1 MKRARKGHLM
11 TASLI
16 RRLCLSLLLLFGG
29 WVSLPV
35 YAQKAITLDLI
46 NQPFSTFIKQVEQQT
61 DYKFFFEEQSVD
73 VNRLVN
79 VKVQNQDVRV
89 VLNKVLSGTNIT
101 YTIANKK
108 ILLKKQENSK
118 LQRGKALPK
127 EIVGSVVGEDGT
139 QLIGV
144 SIQVKGKAA
153 GTITN
158 GDGNY
163 RLVLP
168 DNSDAIV
175 VTYVGYIP
183 QEISLKNNNWQRI
196 VLKEDINM
204 LDDVVVVGY
213 GTVKKRDL
221 TGAISTIKADEMG
234 LAGISSIGHAL
245 EGKAAG
251 LYVRQN
257 SAQPGGG
264 LDILVRGAGSINA
277 NNDPLYIV
285 DGFPIAKLDQIASSD
300 RKMDPGTQGVLN
312 FLNPNDVE
320 SIDVLKD
327 ASATA
332 IYGSRGANGVVMVT
346 TKQAQEGHT
355 EINFDY
361 SYGIQHTAKTY
372 DMLNAS
378 QYAALHNEMRTN
390 AGPEYSLNPAFS
402 DPESLGTG
410 TDWMDAI
417 FRTAPMQKVNLS
429 MLGGNQKISHATS
442 LGYYTQ
448 DGIMKNSS
456 YNRLSLQSNISS
468 KIVSNVTVRANVNLS
483 AENRRTQPV
492 STVIQ
497 NAMRILPSI
506 PIQDENGEYAGPTG
520 NAEWNGNALNPVAI
534 INEQNYRMKGF
545 RMLSNISL
553 EWEIIKGLKFKTTGG
568 AELGYDYNNSYIPK
582 YKWGMNESK
591 NTMQTVSSAYEQLY
605 LWDNTLNYDK
615 SFGKHRINAMVG
627 TSYQEYKKESV
638 SASGSGRA
646 SELTTELDNATKA
659 TDVGGNSLRWALM
672 SYMARLHYSY
682 DDRYLVTATFRA
694 DGSSKFG
701 KDNRFGYFPSFA
713 AAWNIGNES
722 FMQSVKPIS
731 QLKLRAGY
739 GQTGNQNIGA
749 YAFADK
755 LSVNGVY
762 NFGSQRGF
770 ESNLVNLIYP
780 YLLSNPS
787 VKWEAVEQY
796 NVGVDIGFLKNR
808 IVANL
813 DFYVKN
819 TRDMLT
825 KKPVPQTSG
834 TSLEQ
839 ADWPPVNI
847 GKVLNRGF
855 EFTINTKNFVG
866 EFKWETN
873 FNMSFNHNEVVSI
886 GGPEILNGVSLIR
899 EGQPIN
905 SFYGYKLGGVYQT
918 LDEVFT
924 GPVMEN
930 RAADKASHNPYKNTS
945 PGDMWFVDVDGN
957 GEINDLDRTVIGN
970 PSPDCIF
977 GFNNTFSY
985 KNFDLSIFFQGALGN
1000 QVWNGVRASHESMNS
1015 TYNQLASTLERW
1027 TGEGT
1032 SSSMPRAIYA
1042 DPNNNSRASTRWLE
1056 NGSYA
1061 KLKNLTFGYTLPE
1074 NWTNR
1079 AKVKALRLYVSFDN
1093 LCTITNYSGLD
1104 PEVGLSGLDYGVYP
1118 SARTYMFGVSVKF

>member
-1 MKRARKGHLM
+1 MNMKTEYLCKSRIKHILLIGTAMFLISPITLYAGVTVDLNTNTETGIMNVAQQQQTVKG
-11 TASLI
+11 I
-16 RRLCLSLLLLFGG
+16 VKGPDG
-29 WVSLPV
+29 LPV
-35 YAQKAITLDLI
+35 IAANISQKGTNNATITDLYGNFTLNI
-46 NQPFSTFIKQVEQQT
+46 TGQHPVLVISYIGYVTTE
-61 DYKFFFEEQSVD
+61 
-73 VNRLVN
+73 VN
-79 VKVQNQDVRV
+79 VSGRAFIEV
-89 VLNKVLSGTNIT
+89 VL
-101 YTIANKK
+101 
-108 ILLKKQENSK
+108 QEDVE
-118 LQRGKALPK
+118 ALD
-127 EIVGSVVGEDGT
+127 E
-139 QLIGV
+139 
-144 SIQVKGKAA
+144 
-153 GTITN
+153 
-158 GDGNY
+158 
-163 RLVLP
+163 
-168 DNSDAIV
+168 
-175 VTYVGYIP
+175 
-183 QEISLKNNNWQRI
+183 
-196 VLKEDINM
+196 
-204 LDDVVVVGY
+204 VVVVGY
-213 GTVKKRDL
+213 GTMRKKDV
-221 TGAISTIKADEMG
+221 TGAVSSVRTEDITKNATSNVMQAIAGKMSGVQVVQNSGTPGGDVSILIRGVGTINDA
-234 LAGISSIGHAL
+234 SP
-245 EGKAAG
+245 
-251 LYVRQN
+251 LYVIDGVPV
-257 SAQPGGG
+257 SGGMW
-264 LDILVRGAGSINA
+264 
-277 NNDPLYIV
+277 Y
-285 DGFPIAKLDQIASSD
+285 
-300 RKMDPGTQGVLN
+300 
-312 FLNPNDVE
+312 LNPNDVE

-615 SFGKHRINAMVG
+615 SFGKHRINAMAG

-945 PGDMWFVDVDGN
+945 PGDMWFVDMDGN

-1074 NWTNR
+1074 NWTDR

>member
-1 MKRARKGHLM
+1 MNMKTEYLCKSRMKHILLIGTAMFLISPITLYAGVTVDLNTNTETGIMNVAQQQQTVKG
-11 TASLI
+11 I
-16 RRLCLSLLLLFGG
+16 VKGPDG
-29 WVSLPV
+29 LPV
-35 YAQKAITLDLI
+35 IAANISQKGTNNATITDLYGNFTLNI
-46 NQPFSTFIKQVEQQT
+46 TGQHPVLVISYIGYVTTE
-61 DYKFFFEEQSVD
+61 
-73 VNRLVN
+73 VN
-79 VKVQNQDVRV
+79 VSGRAFIEV
-89 VLNKVLSGTNIT
+89 VL
-101 YTIANKK
+101 
-108 ILLKKQENSK
+108 QEDVE
-118 LQRGKALPK
+118 ALD
-127 EIVGSVVGEDGT
+127 E
-139 QLIGV
+139 
-144 SIQVKGKAA
+144 
-153 GTITN
+153 
-158 GDGNY
+158 
-163 RLVLP
+163 
-168 DNSDAIV
+168 
-175 VTYVGYIP
+175 
-183 QEISLKNNNWQRI
+183 
-196 VLKEDINM
+196 
-204 LDDVVVVGY
+204 VVVVGY
-213 GTVKKRDL
+213 GTMRKKDV
-221 TGAISTIKADEMG
+221 TGAVSSVRTEDITKNATSNVMQAIAGKMSGVQVVQNSGTPGGDVSILIRGVGTINDA
-234 LAGISSIGHAL
+234 SP
-245 EGKAAG
+245 
-251 LYVRQN
+251 LYVIDGVPV
-257 SAQPGGG
+257 SGGMW
-264 LDILVRGAGSINA
+264 
-277 NNDPLYIV
+277 Y
-285 DGFPIAKLDQIASSD
+285 
-300 RKMDPGTQGVLN
+300 
-312 FLNPNDVE
+312 LNPNDVE

-492 STVIQ
+492 GTVIQ

-731 QLKLRAGY
+731 QLKLRVGY

-873 FNMSFNHNEVVSI
+873 LNMSFNHNEVVSI

-1074 NWTNR
+1074 NWTDR

>member
-1 MKRARKGHLM
+1 MNMKTEYQCKSRMKHTLLIGTAMFLISPITLFAGVTAHSDAGSETGISNVTQQQQTVKG
-11 TASLI
+11 I
-16 RRLCLSLLLLFGG
+16 IKGPDG
-29 WVSLPV
+29 LPV
-35 YAQKAITLDLI
+35 IAANISQKGTNNATITDL
-46 NQPFSTFIKQVEQQT
+46 NGNFTLNVTGRQPVLVISYIGYVTTE
-61 DYKFFFEEQSVD
+61 
-73 VNRLVN
+73 VN
-79 VKVQNQDVRV
+79 VSGRAFVEV
-89 VLNKVLSGTNIT
+89 VL
-101 YTIANKK
+101 
-108 ILLKKQENSK
+108 QEDVA
-118 LQRGKALPK
+118 ALD
-127 EIVGSVVGEDGT
+127 E
-139 QLIGV
+139 
-144 SIQVKGKAA
+144 
-153 GTITN
+153 
-158 GDGNY
+158 
-163 RLVLP
+163 
-168 DNSDAIV
+168 
-175 VTYVGYIP
+175 
-183 QEISLKNNNWQRI
+183 
-196 VLKEDINM
+196 
-204 LDDVVVVGY
+204 VVVVGY
-213 GTVKKRDL
+213 GTMRKKDV
-221 TGAISTIKADEMG
+221 TGAVSSVRSGEITKNATSNVMQAIAGKMSGVQVVQNSGTPGGDVSILIRGVGTINDA
-234 LAGISSIGHAL
+234 SP
-245 EGKAAG
+245 
-251 LYVRQN
+251 LYVIDGVPV
-257 SAQPGGG
+257 SGGMW
-264 LDILVRGAGSINA
+264 
-277 NNDPLYIV
+277 Y
-285 DGFPIAKLDQIASSD
+285 
-300 RKMDPGTQGVLN
+300 
-312 FLNPNDVE
+312 LNPNDVE

-361 SYGIQHTAKTY
+361 SYGIQHSAKTY
-372 DMLNAS
+372 KMLDAS

-390 AGPEYSLNPAFS
+390 AGPEYSLNPAFA
-402 DPESLGTG
+402 DPESLGAG

-468 KIVSNVTVRANVNLS
+468 KLASNITVRANVNLS
-483 AENRRTQPV
+483 AENRRTQPI

-506 PIQDENGEYAGPTG
+506 PIYDDNGEYAGPTG

-591 NTMQTVSSAYEQLY
+591 NTMQTVTSAYEQLY

-615 SFGKHRINAMVG
+615 AFGKHRINAMIG

-638 SASGSGRA
+638 SAAGSGRA

-659 TDVGGNSLRWALM
+659 TDVGGNSYRWALM

-682 DDRYLVTATFRA
+682 DDRYLLTATFRA

-713 AAWNIGNES
+713 AAWNIGNEA
-722 FMQSVKPIS
+722 FMQSVKPVS
-731 QLKLRAGY
+731 LLKLRAGY

-787 VKWEAVEQY
+787 VKWESVEQY
-796 NVGVDIGFLKNR
+796 NVGLDIGFLQNR

-855 EFTINTKNFVG
+855 EFTVNTKNFVG
-866 EFKWETN
+866 EFKWETSL
-873 FNMSFNHNEVVSI
+873 NMSFNHNEVVSI

-905 SFYGYKLGGVYQT
+905 SFYGYELGGIYQT

-930 RAADKASHNPYKNTS
+930 RAPDKASHNPYKNTS

-1015 TYNQLASTLERW
+1015 TYNQLATTLERW
-1027 TGEGT
+1027 TGEG
-1032 SSSMPRAIYA
+1032 SSYSMPRAIYA

-1056 NGSYA
+1056 DGAYA

-1074 NWTNR
+1074 KWIR
-1079 AKVKALRLYVSFDN
+1079 KAKMKALRLYVSLDN

-1104 PEVGLSGLDYGVYP
+1104 PEAGLSGLDYGVYP

>member
-1 MKRARKGHLM
+1 MNMKTEYLCKSRMKHILLIGTAMFLISPITLYAGITVDLNTNTETGIMNGAQQQQAVKG
-11 TASLI
+11 I
-16 RRLCLSLLLLFGG
+16 VKGPDG
-29 WVSLPV
+29 LPV
-35 YAQKAITLDLI
+35 IAANISQKGTNNAAITDLYGNFTLNI
-46 NQPFSTFIKQVEQQT
+46 TGQHPVLVISYIGYVTTE
-61 DYKFFFEEQSVD
+61 
-73 VNRLVN
+73 VN
-79 VKVQNQDVRV
+79 VSGRAFIEV
-89 VLNKVLSGTNIT
+89 VL
-101 YTIANKK
+101 
-108 ILLKKQENSK
+108 QEDVE
-118 LQRGKALPK
+118 ALD
-127 EIVGSVVGEDGT
+127 E
-139 QLIGV
+139 
-144 SIQVKGKAA
+144 
-153 GTITN
+153 
-158 GDGNY
+158 
-163 RLVLP
+163 
-168 DNSDAIV
+168 
-175 VTYVGYIP
+175 
-183 QEISLKNNNWQRI
+183 
-196 VLKEDINM
+196 
-204 LDDVVVVGY
+204 VVVVGY
-213 GTVKKRDL
+213 GTMRKKDV
-221 TGAISTIKADEMG
+221 TGAVSSVRTEDITKNATSNVMQAIAGKMSGVQVVQNSGTPGGDVSILIRGVGTINDA
-234 LAGISSIGHAL
+234 SP
-245 EGKAAG
+245 
-251 LYVRQN
+251 LYVIDGVPV
-257 SAQPGGG
+257 SGGMW
-264 LDILVRGAGSINA
+264 
-277 NNDPLYIV
+277 Y
-285 DGFPIAKLDQIASSD
+285 
-300 RKMDPGTQGVLN
+300 
-312 FLNPNDVE
+312 LNPNDVE

-378 QYAALHNEMRTN
+378 QYVALHNEMRTN

-615 SFGKHRINAMVG
+615 SFGKHRINAMAG

-873 FNMSFNHNEVVSI
+873 LNMSFNHNEVVSI

-918 LDEVFT
+918 LDEVFA

-1074 NWTNR
+1074 NWTDR

>member
-1 MKRARKGHLM
+1 MNMKTEYQCKSRMKHTLLIGTAMFLISPITLFAGVTAHSDAGSETGISNVTQQQQTVKG
-11 TASLI
+11 I
-16 RRLCLSLLLLFGG
+16 IKGPDG
-29 WVSLPV
+29 LPV
-35 YAQKAITLDLI
+35 IAANISQKGTNNATITDL
-46 NQPFSTFIKQVEQQT
+46 NGNFTLNVTGRQPVLVISYIGYVTTE
-61 DYKFFFEEQSVD
+61 
-73 VNRLVN
+73 VN
-79 VKVQNQDVRV
+79 VSGRAFVEV
-89 VLNKVLSGTNIT
+89 VL
-101 YTIANKK
+101 
-108 ILLKKQENSK
+108 QEDVA
-118 LQRGKALPK
+118 ALD
-127 EIVGSVVGEDGT
+127 E
-139 QLIGV
+139 
-144 SIQVKGKAA
+144 
-153 GTITN
+153 
-158 GDGNY
+158 
-163 RLVLP
+163 
-168 DNSDAIV
+168 
-175 VTYVGYIP
+175 
-183 QEISLKNNNWQRI
+183 
-196 VLKEDINM
+196 
-204 LDDVVVVGY
+204 VVVVGY
-213 GTVKKRDL
+213 GTMRKKDV
-221 TGAISTIKADEMG
+221 TGAVSSVRSGEITKNATSNVMQAIAGKMSGVQVVQNSGTPGGDVSILIRGVGTINDA
-234 LAGISSIGHAL
+234 SP
-245 EGKAAG
+245 
-251 LYVRQN
+251 LYVIDGVPV
-257 SAQPGGG
+257 SGGMW
-264 LDILVRGAGSINA
+264 
-277 NNDPLYIV
+277 Y
-285 DGFPIAKLDQIASSD
+285 
-300 RKMDPGTQGVLN
+300 
-312 FLNPNDVE
+312 LNPNDVE

-361 SYGIQHTAKTY
+361 SYGIQHSAKTY
-372 DMLNAS
+372 KMLDAS

-390 AGPEYSLNPAFS
+390 AGPEYSLNPAFA
-402 DPESLGTG
+402 DPESLGAG

-468 KIVSNVTVRANVNLS
+468 KLASNITVRANVNLS

-506 PIQDENGEYAGPTG
+506 PIYDDNGEYAGPTG

-591 NTMQTVSSAYEQLY
+591 NTMQTVTSAYEQLY

-615 SFGKHRINAMVG
+615 AFGKHRINAMIG

-638 SASGSGRA
+638 SAAGSGRA

-659 TDVGGNSLRWALM
+659 TDVGGNSYRWALM

-682 DDRYLVTATFRA
+682 DDRYLLTATFRA

-713 AAWNIGNES
+713 AAWNIGNEA
-722 FMQSVKPIS
+722 FMQSVKPVS
-731 QLKLRAGY
+731 LLKLRAGY

-787 VKWEAVEQY
+787 VKWESVEQY
-796 NVGVDIGFLKNR
+796 NVGLDIGFLQNR

-855 EFTINTKNFVG
+855 EFTVNTKNFVG
-866 EFKWETN
+866 EFKWETSL
-873 FNMSFNHNEVVSI
+873 NMSFNHNEVVSI

-905 SFYGYKLGGVYQT
+905 SFYGYELGGIYQT

-930 RAADKASHNPYKNTS
+930 RAPDKASHNPYKNTS

-1000 QVWNGVRASHESMNS
+1000 QVWNGVRASH
-1015 TYNQLASTLERW
+1015 
-1027 TGEGT
+1027 
-1032 SSSMPRAIYA
+1032 
-1042 DPNNNSRASTRWLE
+1042 
-1056 NGSYA
+1056 
-1061 KLKNLTFGYTLPE
+1061 
-1074 NWTNR
+1074 
-1079 AKVKALRLYVSFDN
+1079 
-1093 LCTITNYSGLD
+1093 
-1104 PEVGLSGLDYGVYP
+1104 
-1118 SARTYMFGVSVKF
+1118 

>member
-1 MKRARKGHLM
+1 MNMKTEYQCKSRMKHTLLIGTAMFLISPITLFAGVTAHSDAGSETGISNVTQQQQTVKG
-11 TASLI
+11 I
-16 RRLCLSLLLLFGG
+16 IKGPDG
-29 WVSLPV
+29 LPV
-35 YAQKAITLDLI
+35 IAANISQKGTNNATITDL
-46 NQPFSTFIKQVEQQT
+46 NGNFTLNVTGRQPVLVISYIGYVTTE
-61 DYKFFFEEQSVD
+61 
-73 VNRLVN
+73 VN
-79 VKVQNQDVRV
+79 VSGRAFVEV
-89 VLNKVLSGTNIT
+89 VL
-101 YTIANKK
+101 
-108 ILLKKQENSK
+108 QEDVA
-118 LQRGKALPK
+118 ALD
-127 EIVGSVVGEDGT
+127 E
-139 QLIGV
+139 
-144 SIQVKGKAA
+144 
-153 GTITN
+153 
-158 GDGNY
+158 
-163 RLVLP
+163 
-168 DNSDAIV
+168 
-175 VTYVGYIP
+175 
-183 QEISLKNNNWQRI
+183 
-196 VLKEDINM
+196 
-204 LDDVVVVGY
+204 VVVVGY
-213 GTVKKRDL
+213 GTMRKKDV
-221 TGAISTIKADEMG
+221 TGAVSSVRSGEITKNATSNVMQAIAGKMSGVQVVQNSGTPGGDVSILIRGVGTINDA
-234 LAGISSIGHAL
+234 SP
-245 EGKAAG
+245 
-251 LYVRQN
+251 LYVIDGVPV
-257 SAQPGGG
+257 SGGMW
-264 LDILVRGAGSINA
+264 
-277 NNDPLYIV
+277 Y
-285 DGFPIAKLDQIASSD
+285 
-300 RKMDPGTQGVLN
+300 
-312 FLNPNDVE
+312 LNPNDVE

-361 SYGIQHTAKTY
+361 SYGIQHSAKTY
-372 DMLNAS
+372 KMLDAS

-390 AGPEYSLNPAFS
+390 AGPEYSLNPAFA
-402 DPESLGTG
+402 DPESLGAG
-410 TDWMDAI
+410 TDWVDAI

-468 KIVSNVTVRANVNLS
+468 KLASNITVRANVNLS

-506 PIQDENGEYAGPTG
+506 PIYDDNGEYAGPTG

-591 NTMQTVSSAYEQLY
+591 NTMQTVTSAYEQLY

-615 SFGKHRINAMVG
+615 AFGKHRINAMIG

-638 SASGSGRA
+638 SAAGSGRA

-659 TDVGGNSLRWALM
+659 TDVGGNSYRWALM

-682 DDRYLVTATFRA
+682 DDRYLLTATFRA

-713 AAWNIGNES
+713 AAWNIGNEA
-722 FMQSVKPIS
+722 FMQSVKPVS
-731 QLKLRAGY
+731 LLKLRAGY

-787 VKWEAVEQY
+787 VKWESVEQY
-796 NVGVDIGFLKNR
+796 NVGLDIGFLQNR
-808 IVANL
+808 IVTNL

-855 EFTINTKNFVG
+855 EFTVNTKNFVG
-866 EFKWETN
+866 EFKWETSL
-873 FNMSFNHNEVVSI
+873 NMSFNHNEVVSI

-905 SFYGYKLGGVYQT
+905 SFYGYELGGIYQT

-930 RAADKASHNPYKNTS
+930 SAPDKASHNPYKNTS

-1015 TYNQLASTLERW
+1015 TYNQLATTLERW
-1027 TGEGT
+1027 TGEG
-1032 SSSMPRAIYA
+1032 SSYSMPRAIYA

-1056 NGSYA
+1056 DGAYA

-1074 NWTNR
+1074 KWIR
-1079 AKVKALRLYVSFDN
+1079 KAKMKALRLYVSLDN

-1104 PEVGLSGLDYGVYP
+1104 PEAGLSGLDYGVYP

>member
-1 MKRARKGHLM
+1 MNMKTEYLCKSRMKHILLIGTAMFLISPITLYAGVTVDLNTNTETGIMNGAQQQQTVKG
-11 TASLI
+11 I
-16 RRLCLSLLLLFGG
+16 VKGPDG
-29 WVSLPV
+29 LPV
-35 YAQKAITLDLI
+35 IAANISQKGTNNATITDLYGNFTLNI
-46 NQPFSTFIKQVEQQT
+46 TGQHPVLVISYIGYVTTE
-61 DYKFFFEEQSVD
+61 
-73 VNRLVN
+73 VN
-79 VKVQNQDVRV
+79 VSGRAFIEV
-89 VLNKVLSGTNIT
+89 VL
-101 YTIANKK
+101 
-108 ILLKKQENSK
+108 QEDVE
-118 LQRGKALPK
+118 ALD
-127 EIVGSVVGEDGT
+127 E
-139 QLIGV
+139 
-144 SIQVKGKAA
+144 
-153 GTITN
+153 
-158 GDGNY
+158 
-163 RLVLP
+163 
-168 DNSDAIV
+168 
-175 VTYVGYIP
+175 
-183 QEISLKNNNWQRI
+183 
-196 VLKEDINM
+196 
-204 LDDVVVVGY
+204 VVVVGY
-213 GTVKKRDL
+213 GTMRKKDV
-221 TGAISTIKADEMG
+221 TGAVSSVRTEDITKNTTSNVMQAIAGKMSGVQVVQNSGTPGGDVSILIRGVGTINDA
-234 LAGISSIGHAL
+234 SP
-245 EGKAAG
+245 
-251 LYVRQN
+251 LYVIDGVPV
-257 SAQPGGG
+257 SGGMW
-264 LDILVRGAGSINA
+264 
-277 NNDPLYIV
+277 Y
-285 DGFPIAKLDQIASSD
+285 
-300 RKMDPGTQGVLN
+300 
-312 FLNPNDVE
+312 LNPNDVE

-390 AGPEYSLNPAFS
+390 AGSEYSLNPAFS

-492 STVIQ
+492 GTVIQ

-770 ESNLVNLIYP
+770 ESNLVNLVI
-780 YLLSNPS
+780 SQN
-787 VKWEAVEQY
+787 
-796 NVGVDIGFLKNR
+796 F
-808 IVANL
+808 
-813 DFYVKN
+813 
-819 TRDMLT
+819 
-825 KKPVPQTSG
+825 TS
-834 TSLEQ
+834 
-839 ADWPPVNI
+839 
-847 GKVLNRGF
+847 
-855 EFTINTKNFVG
+855 
-866 EFKWETN
+866 
-873 FNMSFNHNEVVSI
+873 
-886 GGPEILNGVSLIR
+886 
-899 EGQPIN
+899 
-905 SFYGYKLGGVYQT
+905 
-918 LDEVFT
+918 
-924 GPVMEN
+924 
-930 RAADKASHNPYKNTS
+930 
-945 PGDMWFVDVDGN
+945 
-957 GEINDLDRTVIGN
+957 
-970 PSPDCIF
+970 
-977 GFNNTFSY
+977 
-985 KNFDLSIFFQGALGN
+985 
-1000 QVWNGVRASHESMNS
+1000 
-1015 TYNQLASTLERW
+1015 
-1027 TGEGT
+1027 
-1032 SSSMPRAIYA
+1032 
-1042 DPNNNSRASTRWLE
+1042 
-1056 NGSYA
+1056 
-1061 KLKNLTFGYTLPE
+1061 
-1074 NWTNR
+1074 
-1079 AKVKALRLYVSFDN
+1079 
-1093 LCTITNYSGLD
+1093 
-1104 PEVGLSGLDYGVYP
+1104 
-1118 SARTYMFGVSVKF
+1118 

>member
-1 MKRARKGHLM
+1 MNMKTEYQCKSRMKHTLLIGTAMFLISPITLFAGVTAHSDAGSETGISNVTQQQQTVKG
-11 TASLI
+11 I
-16 RRLCLSLLLLFGG
+16 IKGPDG
-29 WVSLPV
+29 LPV
-35 YAQKAITLDLI
+35 IAANISQKGTNNATITDL
-46 NQPFSTFIKQVEQQT
+46 NGNFTLNVTGRQPVLVISYIGYVTTE
-61 DYKFFFEEQSVD
+61 
-73 VNRLVN
+73 VN
-79 VKVQNQDVRV
+79 VSGRAFVEV
-89 VLNKVLSGTNIT
+89 VL
-101 YTIANKK
+101 
-108 ILLKKQENSK
+108 QEDVA
-118 LQRGKALPK
+118 ALD
-127 EIVGSVVGEDGT
+127 E
-139 QLIGV
+139 
-144 SIQVKGKAA
+144 
-153 GTITN
+153 
-158 GDGNY
+158 
-163 RLVLP
+163 
-168 DNSDAIV
+168 
-175 VTYVGYIP
+175 
-183 QEISLKNNNWQRI
+183 
-196 VLKEDINM
+196 
-204 LDDVVVVGY
+204 VVVVGY
-213 GTVKKRDL
+213 GTMRKKDV
-221 TGAISTIKADEMG
+221 TGAVSSVRSGEITKNATSNVMQAIAGKMSGVQVVQNSGTPGGDVSILIRGVGTINDA
-234 LAGISSIGHAL
+234 SP
-245 EGKAAG
+245 
-251 LYVRQN
+251 LYVIDGVPV
-257 SAQPGGG
+257 SGGMW
-264 LDILVRGAGSINA
+264 
-277 NNDPLYIV
+277 Y
-285 DGFPIAKLDQIASSD
+285 
-300 RKMDPGTQGVLN
+300 
-312 FLNPNDVE
+312 LNPNDVE

-361 SYGIQHTAKTY
+361 SYGIQHSAKTY
-372 DMLNAS
+372 KMLDAS

-390 AGPEYSLNPAFS
+390 AGPEYSLNPAFA
-402 DPESLGTG
+402 DPESLGAG

-468 KIVSNVTVRANVNLS
+468 KLASNIIVRANVNLS

-506 PIQDENGEYAGPTG
+506 PIYDDNGEYAGPTG

-591 NTMQTVSSAYEQLY
+591 NTMQTVTSAYEQLY

-615 SFGKHRINAMVG
+615 AFGKHRINAMIG

-638 SASGSGRA
+638 SAAGSGRA

-659 TDVGGNSLRWALM
+659 TDVGGNSYRWALM

-682 DDRYLVTATFRA
+682 DDRYLLTATFRA

-713 AAWNIGNES
+713 AAWNIGNEA
-722 FMQSVKPIS
+722 FMQSVKPVS
-731 QLKLRAGY
+731 LLKLRAGY

-787 VKWEAVEQY
+787 VKWESVEQY
-796 NVGVDIGFLKNR
+796 NVGLDIGFLQNR

-855 EFTINTKNFVG
+855 EFTVNTKNFVG
-866 EFKWETN
+866 EFKWETSL
-873 FNMSFNHNEVVSI
+873 NMSFNHNEVVSI

-905 SFYGYKLGGVYQT
+905 SFYGYELGGIYQT

-930 RAADKASHNPYKNTS
+930 RAPDKASHNPYKNTS

-1015 TYNQLASTLERW
+1015 TYNQLATTLERW
-1027 TGEGT
+1027 TGEG
-1032 SSSMPRAIYA
+1032 SSYSMPRAIYA

-1056 NGSYA
+1056 DGAYA

-1074 NWTNR
+1074 KWIR
-1079 AKVKALRLYVSFDN
+1079 KAKMKALRLYVSLDN

-1104 PEVGLSGLDYGVYP
+1104 PEAGLSGLDYGVYP

>member
-1 MKRARKGHLM
+1 MNMKTEYLCKSRMKHILLIGTAMFLISPITLYAGVTVDLNTNTETGIMNGAQQQQTVKG
-11 TASLI
+11 I
-16 RRLCLSLLLLFGG
+16 VKGPDG
-29 WVSLPV
+29 LPV
-35 YAQKAITLDLI
+35 IAANISQKGTNNATITDLYGNFTLNI
-46 NQPFSTFIKQVEQQT
+46 TGQHPVLVISYIGYVTTE
-61 DYKFFFEEQSVD
+61 
-73 VNRLVN
+73 VN
-79 VKVQNQDVRV
+79 VSGRAFIEV
-89 VLNKVLSGTNIT
+89 VL
-101 YTIANKK
+101 
-108 ILLKKQENSK
+108 QEDVE
-118 LQRGKALPK
+118 ALD
-127 EIVGSVVGEDGT
+127 E
-139 QLIGV
+139 
-144 SIQVKGKAA
+144 
-153 GTITN
+153 
-158 GDGNY
+158 
-163 RLVLP
+163 
-168 DNSDAIV
+168 
-175 VTYVGYIP
+175 
-183 QEISLKNNNWQRI
+183 
-196 VLKEDINM
+196 
-204 LDDVVVVGY
+204 VVVVGY
-213 GTVKKRDL
+213 GTMRKKDV
-221 TGAISTIKADEMG
+221 TGAVSSVRTEDITKNATSNVMQAIAGKMSGVQVVQNSGTPGGDVSILIRGVGTINDA
-234 LAGISSIGHAL
+234 SP
-245 EGKAAG
+245 
-251 LYVRQN
+251 LYVIDGVPV
-257 SAQPGGG
+257 SGGMW
-264 LDILVRGAGSINA
+264 
-277 NNDPLYIV
+277 Y
-285 DGFPIAKLDQIASSD
+285 
-300 RKMDPGTQGVLN
+300 
-312 FLNPNDVE
+312 LNPNDVE

-492 STVIQ
+492 GTVIQ

-615 SFGKHRINAMVG
+615 SFGKHRINVMAG

-722 FMQSVKPIS
+722 FMQSVKSIS
-731 QLKLRAGY
+731 QLKLRVGY

-873 FNMSFNHNEVVSI
+873 LNMSFNHNEVVSI

>member
-1 MKRARKGHLM
+1 MNMKTEYQCKSRMKHTLLIGTAMFLISPITLFAGVTAHSDAGSETGISNVTQQQQTVKG
-11 TASLI
+11 I
-16 RRLCLSLLLLFGG
+16 IKGPDG
-29 WVSLPV
+29 LPV
-35 YAQKAITLDLI
+35 IAANISQKGTNNATITDL
-46 NQPFSTFIKQVEQQT
+46 NGNFTLNVTGRQPVLVISYIGYVTTE
-61 DYKFFFEEQSVD
+61 
-73 VNRLVN
+73 VN
-79 VKVQNQDVRV
+79 VSGRAFVEV
-89 VLNKVLSGTNIT
+89 VL
-101 YTIANKK
+101 
-108 ILLKKQENSK
+108 QEDVA
-118 LQRGKALPK
+118 ALD
-127 EIVGSVVGEDGT
+127 E
-139 QLIGV
+139 
-144 SIQVKGKAA
+144 
-153 GTITN
+153 
-158 GDGNY
+158 
-163 RLVLP
+163 
-168 DNSDAIV
+168 
-175 VTYVGYIP
+175 
-183 QEISLKNNNWQRI
+183 
-196 VLKEDINM
+196 
-204 LDDVVVVGY
+204 VVVVGY
-213 GTVKKRDL
+213 GTMRKKDV
-221 TGAISTIKADEMG
+221 TGAVSSVRSGEITKNATSNVMQAIAGKMSGVQVVQNSGTPGGDVSILIRGVGTINDA
-234 LAGISSIGHAL
+234 SP
-245 EGKAAG
+245 
-251 LYVRQN
+251 LYVIDGVPV
-257 SAQPGGG
+257 SGGMW
-264 LDILVRGAGSINA
+264 
-277 NNDPLYIV
+277 Y
-285 DGFPIAKLDQIASSD
+285 
-300 RKMDPGTQGVLN
+300 
-312 FLNPNDVE
+312 LNPNDVE

-361 SYGIQHTAKTY
+361 SYGIQHSAKTY
-372 DMLNAS
+372 KMLDAS

-390 AGPEYSLNPAFS
+390 AGPEYSLNPAFA
-402 DPESLGTG
+402 DPESLGAG

-468 KIVSNVTVRANVNLS
+468 KLASNITVRANVNLS

-506 PIQDENGEYAGPTG
+506 PIYDDNGEYAGPTG

-591 NTMQTVSSAYEQLY
+591 NTMQTVTSAYEQLY

-615 SFGKHRINAMVG
+615 AFGKHRINAMIG

-638 SASGSGRA
+638 SAAGSGRA

-659 TDVGGNSLRWALM
+659 TDVGGNSYRWALM

-682 DDRYLVTATFRA
+682 DDRYLLTATFRA

-713 AAWNIGNES
+713 AAWNIGNEA
-722 FMQSVKPIS
+722 FMQSVKPVS
-731 QLKLRAGY
+731 LLKLRAGY

-787 VKWEAVEQY
+787 VKWESVEQY
-796 NVGVDIGFLKNR
+796 NVGLDIGFLQNR

-855 EFTINTKNFVG
+855 EFTVNTKNFVG
-866 EFKWETN
+866 EFKWETSL
-873 FNMSFNHNEVVSI
+873 NMSFNHNEVVSI

-905 SFYGYKLGGVYQT
+905 SFYGYELGGIYQT

-930 RAADKASHNPYKNTS
+930 RAPDKASHNPYKNTS

-1015 TYNQLASTLERW
+1015 TYNQLATTLERW
-1027 TGEGT
+1027 TGEG
-1032 SSSMPRAIYA
+1032 SSYSMPRAIYA

-1056 NGSYA
+1056 DG
-1061 KLKNLTFGYTLPE
+1061 G
-1074 NWTNR
+1074 
-1079 AKVKALRLYVSFDN
+1079 KVDSQGKDESVAPLRQF
-1093 LCTITNYSGLD
+1093 
-1104 PEVGLSGLDYGVYP
+1104 
-1118 SARTYMFGVSVKF
+1118 R

>member
-1 MKRARKGHLM
+1 MNMKTEYLCKSRMKHILLIGTAMFLISPITLYAGITVDLNTNTETGIMNGAQQQQTVKG
-11 TASLI
+11 I
-16 RRLCLSLLLLFGG
+16 VKGPDG
-29 WVSLPV
+29 LPV
-35 YAQKAITLDLI
+35 IAANISQKGTNNAAITDLYGNFTLNI
-46 NQPFSTFIKQVEQQT
+46 TGQHPVLVISYIGYVTTE
-61 DYKFFFEEQSVD
+61 
-73 VNRLVN
+73 VN
-79 VKVQNQDVRV
+79 VSGRAFIEV
-89 VLNKVLSGTNIT
+89 VL
-101 YTIANKK
+101 
-108 ILLKKQENSK
+108 QEDVE
-118 LQRGKALPK
+118 ALD
-127 EIVGSVVGEDGT
+127 E
-139 QLIGV
+139 
-144 SIQVKGKAA
+144 
-153 GTITN
+153 
-158 GDGNY
+158 
-163 RLVLP
+163 
-168 DNSDAIV
+168 
-175 VTYVGYIP
+175 
-183 QEISLKNNNWQRI
+183 
-196 VLKEDINM
+196 
-204 LDDVVVVGY
+204 VVVVGY
-213 GTVKKRDL
+213 GTMRKKDV
-221 TGAISTIKADEMG
+221 TGAVSSVRTEDITKNATSNVMQAIAGKMSGVQVVQNSGTPGGDVSILIRGVGTINDA
-234 LAGISSIGHAL
+234 SP
-245 EGKAAG
+245 
-251 LYVRQN
+251 LYVIDGVPV
-257 SAQPGGG
+257 SGGMW
-264 LDILVRGAGSINA
+264 
-277 NNDPLYIV
+277 Y
-285 DGFPIAKLDQIASSD
+285 
-300 RKMDPGTQGVLN
+300 
-312 FLNPNDVE
+312 LNPNDVE

-615 SFGKHRINAMVG
+615 SFGKHRINAMAG

-713 AAWNIGNES
+713 VAWNIGNES

-873 FNMSFNHNEVVSI
+873 LNMSFNHNEVVSI

-918 LDEVFT
+918 LDEVFA

>member
-1 MKRARKGHLM
+1 MNMKTEYQCKSRMKHTLLIGTAMFLISPITLFAGVTAHSDAGSETGISNVTQQQQTVKG
-11 TASLI
+11 I
-16 RRLCLSLLLLFGG
+16 IKGPDG
-29 WVSLPV
+29 LPV
-35 YAQKAITLDLI
+35 IAANISQKGTNNATITDL
-46 NQPFSTFIKQVEQQT
+46 NGNFTLNVTGRQPVLVISYIGYVTTE
-61 DYKFFFEEQSVD
+61 
-73 VNRLVN
+73 VN
-79 VKVQNQDVRV
+79 VSGRAFVEV
-89 VLNKVLSGTNIT
+89 VL
-101 YTIANKK
+101 
-108 ILLKKQENSK
+108 QEDVA
-118 LQRGKALPK
+118 ALD
-127 EIVGSVVGEDGT
+127 E
-139 QLIGV
+139 
-144 SIQVKGKAA
+144 
-153 GTITN
+153 
-158 GDGNY
+158 
-163 RLVLP
+163 
-168 DNSDAIV
+168 
-175 VTYVGYIP
+175 
-183 QEISLKNNNWQRI
+183 
-196 VLKEDINM
+196 
-204 LDDVVVVGY
+204 VVVVGY
-213 GTVKKRDL
+213 GTMRKKDV
-221 TGAISTIKADEMG
+221 TGAVSSVRSGEITKNATSNVMQAIAGKMSGVQVVQNSGTPGGDVSILIRGVGTINDA
-234 LAGISSIGHAL
+234 SP
-245 EGKAAG
+245 
-251 LYVRQN
+251 LYVIDGVPV
-257 SAQPGGG
+257 SGGMW
-264 LDILVRGAGSINA
+264 
-277 NNDPLYIV
+277 Y
-285 DGFPIAKLDQIASSD
+285 
-300 RKMDPGTQGVLN
+300 
-312 FLNPNDVE
+312 LNPNDVE

-361 SYGIQHTAKTY
+361 SYGIQHSAKTY
-372 DMLNAS
+372 KMLDAS

-390 AGPEYSLNPAFS
+390 AGPEYSLNPAFA
-402 DPESLGTG
+402 DPESLGAG

-468 KIVSNVTVRANVNLS
+468 KLASNITVRANVNLS

-506 PIQDENGEYAGPTG
+506 PIYDDNGEYAGPTG

-591 NTMQTVSSAYEQLY
+591 NTMQTVTSAYEQLY

-615 SFGKHRINAMVG
+615 AFGKHRINAMIG

-638 SASGSGRA
+638 SAAGSGRA

-659 TDVGGNSLRWALM
+659 TDVGGNSYRWALM

-682 DDRYLVTATFRA
+682 DDRYLLTATFRA

-713 AAWNIGNES
+713 AAWNIGNEA
-722 FMQSVKPIS
+722 FMQSVKPVS
-731 QLKLRAGY
+731 LLKLRAGY

-787 VKWEAVEQY
+787 VKWESVEQY
-796 NVGVDIGFLKNR
+796 NVGLDIGFLQNR

-855 EFTINTKNFVG
+855 EFTVNTKNFVG
-866 EFKWETN
+866 EFKWETSL
-873 FNMSFNHNEVVSI
+873 NMSFNHNEVVSI

-905 SFYGYKLGGVYQT
+905 SFYGYELGGIYQT

-930 RAADKASHNPYKNTS
+930 RAPDKASHNPYKNTS

-1015 TYNQLASTLERW
+1015 TYNQLATTLERW
-1027 TGEGT
+1027 TGEG
-1032 SSSMPRAIYA
+1032 SSYSMPRAIYA
-1042 DPNNNSRASTRWLE
+1042 DPNRNNRASTRWVE
-1056 NGSYA
+1056 DGSYLR
-1061 KLKNLTFGYTLPE
+1061 LKNLTFGYRFTQDWLKKIG
-1074 NWTNR
+1074 
-1079 AKVKALRLYVSFDN
+1079 AKSLRLYLSFDN
-1093 LCTITNYSGLD
+1093 LWTLTNYSGLD
-1104 PEVGLSGLDYGVYP
+1104 PEVGLWGLDYGIYP
-1118 SARTYMFGVSVKF
+1118 TSRVYMFGASVKF

>member
-1 MKRARKGHLM
+1 MNMKTEYQCKSRMKHTLLIGTAMFLISPITLFAGVTAHSDAGSETGISNVTQQQQTVKG
-11 TASLI
+11 I
-16 RRLCLSLLLLFGG
+16 IKGPDG
-29 WVSLPV
+29 LPV
-35 YAQKAITLDLI
+35 IAANISQKGTNNATITDL
-46 NQPFSTFIKQVEQQT
+46 NGNFTLNVTGRQPVLVISYIGYVTTE
-61 DYKFFFEEQSVD
+61 
-73 VNRLVN
+73 VN
-79 VKVQNQDVRV
+79 VSGRAFVEV
-89 VLNKVLSGTNIT
+89 VL
-101 YTIANKK
+101 
-108 ILLKKQENSK
+108 QEDVA
-118 LQRGKALPK
+118 ALD
-127 EIVGSVVGEDGT
+127 E
-139 QLIGV
+139 
-144 SIQVKGKAA
+144 
-153 GTITN
+153 
-158 GDGNY
+158 
-163 RLVLP
+163 
-168 DNSDAIV
+168 
-175 VTYVGYIP
+175 
-183 QEISLKNNNWQRI
+183 
-196 VLKEDINM
+196 
-204 LDDVVVVGY
+204 VVVVGY
-213 GTVKKRDL
+213 GTMRKKDV
-221 TGAISTIKADEMG
+221 TGAVSSVRSGEITKNATSNVMQAIAGKMSGVQVVQNSGTPGGDVSILIRGVGTINDA
-234 LAGISSIGHAL
+234 SP
-245 EGKAAG
+245 
-251 LYVRQN
+251 LYVIDGVPV
-257 SAQPGGG
+257 SGGMW
-264 LDILVRGAGSINA
+264 
-277 NNDPLYIV
+277 Y
-285 DGFPIAKLDQIASSD
+285 
-300 RKMDPGTQGVLN
+300 
-312 FLNPNDVE
+312 LNPNDVE

-361 SYGIQHTAKTY
+361 SYGIQHSAKTY
-372 DMLNAS
+372 KMLDAS

-390 AGPEYSLNPAFS
+390 AGPEYSLNPAFA
-402 DPESLGTG
+402 DPESLGAG

-468 KIVSNVTVRANVNLS
+468 KLASNITVRANVNLS

-506 PIQDENGEYAGPTG
+506 PIYDDNGEYAGPTG

-591 NTMQTVSSAYEQLY
+591 NTMQTVTSAYEQLY

-615 SFGKHRINAMVG
+615 AFGKHRINAMIG

-638 SASGSGRA
+638 SAAGSGRA

-659 TDVGGNSLRWALM
+659 TDVGGNSYRWALM

-682 DDRYLVTATFRA
+682 DDRYLLTATFRA

-701 KDNRFGYFPSFA
+701 KDNRFFPSFA
-713 AAWNIGNES
+713 AAWNIGNEA
-722 FMQSVKPIS
+722 FMQSVKPVS
-731 QLKLRAGY
+731 LLKLRAGY

-787 VKWEAVEQY
+787 VKWESVEQY
-796 NVGVDIGFLKNR
+796 NVGLDIGFLQNR

-855 EFTINTKNFVG
+855 EFTVNTKNFVG
-866 EFKWETN
+866 EFKWETSL
-873 FNMSFNHNEVVSI
+873 NMSFNHNEVVSI

-905 SFYGYKLGGVYQT
+905 SFYGYELGGIYQT

-930 RAADKASHNPYKNTS
+930 RAPDKASHNPYKNTS

-1015 TYNQLASTLERW
+1015 TYNQLATTLERW
-1027 TGEGT
+1027 TGEG
-1032 SSSMPRAIYA
+1032 SSYSMPRAIYA

-1056 NGSYA
+1056 DGAYA

-1074 NWTNR
+1074 KWIR
-1079 AKVKALRLYVSFDN
+1079 KAKMKALRLYVSLDN

-1104 PEVGLSGLDYGVYP
+1104 PEAGLSGLDYGVYP

>member
-1 MKRARKGHLM
+1 MNMKTEYQCKSRMKHTLLIGTAMFLISPITLFAGVTAHSDAGSETGISNVTQQQQTVKG
-11 TASLI
+11 I
-16 RRLCLSLLLLFGG
+16 IKGPDG
-29 WVSLPV
+29 LPV
-35 YAQKAITLDLI
+35 IAANISQKGTNNATITDL
-46 NQPFSTFIKQVEQQT
+46 NGNFTLNVTGRQPVLVISYIGYVTTE
-61 DYKFFFEEQSVD
+61 
-73 VNRLVN
+73 VN
-79 VKVQNQDVRV
+79 VSGRAFVEV
-89 VLNKVLSGTNIT
+89 VL
-101 YTIANKK
+101 
-108 ILLKKQENSK
+108 QEDVA
-118 LQRGKALPK
+118 ALD
-127 EIVGSVVGEDGT
+127 E
-139 QLIGV
+139 
-144 SIQVKGKAA
+144 
-153 GTITN
+153 
-158 GDGNY
+158 
-163 RLVLP
+163 
-168 DNSDAIV
+168 
-175 VTYVGYIP
+175 
-183 QEISLKNNNWQRI
+183 
-196 VLKEDINM
+196 
-204 LDDVVVVGY
+204 VVVVGY
-213 GTVKKRDL
+213 GTMRKKDV
-221 TGAISTIKADEMG
+221 TGAVSSVRSGEITKNATSNVMQAIAGKMSGVQVVQNSGTPGGDVSILIRGVGTINDAS
-234 LAGISSIGHAL
+234 L
-245 EGKAAG
+245 
-251 LYVRQN
+251 LYVIDGVPV
-257 SAQPGGG
+257 SGGMW
-264 LDILVRGAGSINA
+264 
-277 NNDPLYIV
+277 Y
-285 DGFPIAKLDQIASSD
+285 
-300 RKMDPGTQGVLN
+300 
-312 FLNPNDVE
+312 LNPNDVE

-361 SYGIQHTAKTY
+361 SYGIQHSAKTY
-372 DMLNAS
+372 KMLDAS

-390 AGPEYSLNPAFS
+390 AGPEYSLNPAFA
-402 DPESLGTG
+402 DPESLGAG

-468 KIVSNVTVRANVNLS
+468 KLASNITVRANVNLS

-506 PIQDENGEYAGPTG
+506 PIYDDNGEYAGPTG

-591 NTMQTVSSAYEQLY
+591 NTMQTVTSAYEQLY

-615 SFGKHRINAMVG
+615 AFGKHRINAMIG

-638 SASGSGRA
+638 SAAGSGRA

-659 TDVGGNSLRWALM
+659 TDVGGNSYRWALM

-682 DDRYLVTATFRA
+682 DDRYLLTATFRA

-713 AAWNIGNES
+713 AAWNIGNEA
-722 FMQSVKPIS
+722 FMQSVKPVS
-731 QLKLRAGY
+731 LLKLRAGY

-787 VKWEAVEQY
+787 VKWESVEQY
-796 NVGVDIGFLKNR
+796 NVGLDIGFLQNR

-855 EFTINTKNFVG
+855 EFTVNTKNFVG
-866 EFKWETN
+866 EFKWETSL
-873 FNMSFNHNEVVSI
+873 NMSFNHNEVVSI

-905 SFYGYKLGGVYQT
+905 SFYGYELGGIYQT

-930 RAADKASHNPYKNTS
+930 RAPDKASHNPYKNTS

-1015 TYNQLASTLERW
+1015 TYNQLATTLERW
-1027 TGEGT
+1027 TGEG
-1032 SSSMPRAIYA
+1032 SSYSMPRAIYA

-1056 NGSYA
+1056 DGAYA

-1074 NWTNR
+1074 KWIR
-1079 AKVKALRLYVSFDN
+1079 KAKMKALRLYVSLDN

-1104 PEVGLSGLDYGVYP
+1104 PEAGLSGLDYGVYP

>member
-1 MKRARKGHLM
+1 MNMKTEYQCKSRMKHTLLIGTAMFLISPITLFAGVTAHSDAGSETGISNVTQQQQTVKG
-11 TASLI
+11 I
-16 RRLCLSLLLLFGG
+16 IKGPDG
-29 WVSLPV
+29 LPV
-35 YAQKAITLDLI
+35 IAANISQKGTNNATITDLKG
-46 NQPFSTFIKQVEQQT
+46 NFTLNVTGRQPVLVISYIGYVTTE
-61 DYKFFFEEQSVD
+61 
-73 VNRLVN
+73 VN
-79 VKVQNQDVRV
+79 VSGRAFVEV
-89 VLNKVLSGTNIT
+89 VL
-101 YTIANKK
+101 
-108 ILLKKQENSK
+108 QEDVA
-118 LQRGKALPK
+118 ALD
-127 EIVGSVVGEDGT
+127 E
-139 QLIGV
+139 
-144 SIQVKGKAA
+144 
-153 GTITN
+153 
-158 GDGNY
+158 
-163 RLVLP
+163 
-168 DNSDAIV
+168 
-175 VTYVGYIP
+175 
-183 QEISLKNNNWQRI
+183 
-196 VLKEDINM
+196 
-204 LDDVVVVGY
+204 VVVVGY
-213 GTVKKRDL
+213 GTMRKKDV
-221 TGAISTIKADEMG
+221 TGAVSSVRSGEITKNATSNVMQAIAGKMSGVQVVQNSGTPGGDVSILIRGVGTINDA
-234 LAGISSIGHAL
+234 SP
-245 EGKAAG
+245 
-251 LYVRQN
+251 LYVIDGVPV
-257 SAQPGGG
+257 SGGMW
-264 LDILVRGAGSINA
+264 
-277 NNDPLYIV
+277 Y
-285 DGFPIAKLDQIASSD
+285 
-300 RKMDPGTQGVLN
+300 
-312 FLNPNDVE
+312 LNPNDVE

-361 SYGIQHTAKTY
+361 SYGIQHSAKTY
-372 DMLNAS
+372 KMLDAS

-390 AGPEYSLNPAFS
+390 AGPEYSLNPAFA
-402 DPESLGTG
+402 DPESLGAG

-468 KIVSNVTVRANVNLS
+468 KLASNITVRANVNLS

-506 PIQDENGEYAGPTG
+506 PIYDDNGEYAGPTG

-591 NTMQTVSSAYEQLY
+591 NTMQTVTSAYEQLY

-615 SFGKHRINAMVG
+615 AFGKHRINAMIG

-638 SASGSGRA
+638 SAAGSGRA

-659 TDVGGNSLRWALM
+659 TDVGGNSYRWALM

-682 DDRYLVTATFRA
+682 DDRYLLTATFRA

-713 AAWNIGNES
+713 AAWNIGNEA
-722 FMQSVKPIS
+722 FMQSVKPVS
-731 QLKLRAGY
+731 LLKLRAGY

-787 VKWEAVEQY
+787 VKWESVEQY
-796 NVGVDIGFLKNR
+796 NVGLDIGFLQNR

-855 EFTINTKNFVG
+855 EFTVNTKNFVG
-866 EFKWETN
+866 EFKWETSL
-873 FNMSFNHNEVVSI
+873 NMSFNHNEVVSI

-905 SFYGYKLGGVYQT
+905 SFYGYELGGIYQT

-930 RAADKASHNPYKNTS
+930 RAPDKASHNPYKNTS

-1015 TYNQLASTLERW
+1015 TYNQLATTLERW
-1027 TGEGT
+1027 TGEG
-1032 SSSMPRAIYA
+1032 SSYSMPRAIYA

-1056 NGSYA
+1056 DGAYA

-1074 NWTNR
+1074 KWIR
-1079 AKVKALRLYVSFDN
+1079 KAKMKALRLYVSLDN

-1104 PEVGLSGLDYGVYP
+1104 PEAGLSGLDYGVYP

>member
-1 MKRARKGHLM
+1 MNMKTEYQCKSRMKHTLLIGTAMFLISPITLFAGVTAHSDAGSETGISNVTQQQQTVKG
-11 TASLI
+11 I
-16 RRLCLSLLLLFGG
+16 IKGPDG
-29 WVSLPV
+29 LPV
-35 YAQKAITLDLI
+35 IAANISQKGINNATITDL
-46 NQPFSTFIKQVEQQT
+46 NGNFTLNVTGRQPVLVISYIGYVTTE
-61 DYKFFFEEQSVD
+61 
-73 VNRLVN
+73 VN
-79 VKVQNQDVRV
+79 VSGRAFVEV
-89 VLNKVLSGTNIT
+89 VL
-101 YTIANKK
+101 
-108 ILLKKQENSK
+108 QEDVA
-118 LQRGKALPK
+118 ALD
-127 EIVGSVVGEDGT
+127 E
-139 QLIGV
+139 
-144 SIQVKGKAA
+144 
-153 GTITN
+153 
-158 GDGNY
+158 
-163 RLVLP
+163 
-168 DNSDAIV
+168 
-175 VTYVGYIP
+175 
-183 QEISLKNNNWQRI
+183 
-196 VLKEDINM
+196 
-204 LDDVVVVGY
+204 VVVVGY
-213 GTVKKRDL
+213 GTMRKKDV
-221 TGAISTIKADEMG
+221 TGAVSSVRSGEITKNATSNVMQAIAGKMSGVQVVQNSGTPGGDVSILIRGVGTINDA
-234 LAGISSIGHAL
+234 SP
-245 EGKAAG
+245 
-251 LYVRQN
+251 LYVIDGVPV
-257 SAQPGGG
+257 SGGMW
-264 LDILVRGAGSINA
+264 
-277 NNDPLYIV
+277 Y
-285 DGFPIAKLDQIASSD
+285 
-300 RKMDPGTQGVLN
+300 
-312 FLNPNDVE
+312 LNPNDVE

-361 SYGIQHTAKTY
+361 SYGIQHSAKTY
-372 DMLNAS
+372 KMLDAS

-390 AGPEYSLNPAFS
+390 AGPEYSLNPAFA
-402 DPESLGTG
+402 DPESLGAG

-468 KIVSNVTVRANVNLS
+468 KLASNITVRANVNLS

-506 PIQDENGEYAGPTG
+506 PIYDDNGEYAGPTG

-591 NTMQTVSSAYEQLY
+591 NTMQTVTSAYEQLY

-615 SFGKHRINAMVG
+615 AFGKHRINAMIG

-638 SASGSGRA
+638 SAAGSGRA

-659 TDVGGNSLRWALM
+659 TDVGGNSYRWALM

-682 DDRYLVTATFRA
+682 DDRYLLTATFRA

-713 AAWNIGNES
+713 AAWNIGNEA
-722 FMQSVKPIS
+722 FMQSVKPVS
-731 QLKLRAGY
+731 LLKLRAGY

-787 VKWEAVEQY
+787 VKWESVEQY
-796 NVGVDIGFLKNR
+796 NVGLDIGFLQNR

-855 EFTINTKNFVG
+855 EFTVNTKNFVG
-866 EFKWETN
+866 EFKWETSL
-873 FNMSFNHNEVVSI
+873 NMSFNHNEVVSI

-905 SFYGYKLGGVYQT
+905 SFYGYELGGIYQT

-924 GPVMEN
+924 SPVMEN
-930 RAADKASHNPYKNTS
+930 RAPDKASHNPYKNTS

-1015 TYNQLASTLERW
+1015 TYNQLATTLERW
-1027 TGEGT
+1027 TGEG
-1032 SSSMPRAIYA
+1032 SSYSMPRAIYA

-1056 NGSYA
+1056 DGAYA

-1074 NWTNR
+1074 KWIR
-1079 AKVKALRLYVSFDN
+1079 KAKMKALRLYVSLDN

-1104 PEVGLSGLDYGVYP
+1104 PEAGLSGLDYGVYP

>member
-1 MKRARKGHLM
+1 MNMKTEYQCKSRMKHTLLIGTAMFLISPITLFAGVTAHSDAGSETGISNVTQQQQTVKG
-11 TASLI
+11 I
-16 RRLCLSLLLLFGG
+16 IKGPDG
-29 WVSLPV
+29 LPV
-35 YAQKAITLDLI
+35 IAANISQKGTNNATITDL
-46 NQPFSTFIKQVEQQT
+46 NGNFTLNVTGRQPVLVISYIGYVTTE
-61 DYKFFFEEQSVD
+61 
-73 VNRLVN
+73 VN
-79 VKVQNQDVRV
+79 VSGRAFVEV
-89 VLNKVLSGTNIT
+89 VL
-101 YTIANKK
+101 
-108 ILLKKQENSK
+108 QEDVA
-118 LQRGKALPK
+118 ALD
-127 EIVGSVVGEDGT
+127 E
-139 QLIGV
+139 
-144 SIQVKGKAA
+144 
-153 GTITN
+153 
-158 GDGNY
+158 
-163 RLVLP
+163 
-168 DNSDAIV
+168 
-175 VTYVGYIP
+175 
-183 QEISLKNNNWQRI
+183 
-196 VLKEDINM
+196 
-204 LDDVVVVGY
+204 VVVVGY
-213 GTVKKRDL
+213 GTMRKKDV
-221 TGAISTIKADEMG
+221 TGAVSSVRSGEITKNATSNVMQAIAGKMSGVQVVQNSGTPGGDVSILIRGVGTINDA
-234 LAGISSIGHAL
+234 SP
-245 EGKAAG
+245 
-251 LYVRQN
+251 LYVI
-257 SAQPGGG
+257 
-264 LDILVRGAGSINA
+264 D
-277 NNDPLYIV
+277 
-285 DGFPIAKLDQIASSD
+285 
-300 RKMDPGTQGVLN
+300 GVLVSGGMWY
-312 FLNPNDVE
+312 LNPNDVE

-361 SYGIQHTAKTY
+361 SYGIQHSAKTY
-372 DMLNAS
+372 KMLDAS

-390 AGPEYSLNPAFS
+390 AGPEYSLNPAFA
-402 DPESLGTG
+402 DPESLGAG

-468 KIVSNVTVRANVNLS
+468 KLASNITVRANVNLS

-506 PIQDENGEYAGPTG
+506 PIYDDNGEYAGPTG

-591 NTMQTVSSAYEQLY
+591 NTMQTVTSAYEQLY

-615 SFGKHRINAMVG
+615 AFGKHRINAMIG

-638 SASGSGRA
+638 SAAGSGRA

-659 TDVGGNSLRWALM
+659 TDVGGNSYRWALM

-682 DDRYLVTATFRA
+682 DDRYLLTATFRA

-713 AAWNIGNES
+713 AAWNIGNEA
-722 FMQSVKPIS
+722 FMQSVKPVS
-731 QLKLRAGY
+731 LLKLRAGY

-787 VKWEAVEQY
+787 VKWESVEQY
-796 NVGVDIGFLKNR
+796 NVGLDIGFLQNR

-855 EFTINTKNFVG
+855 EFTVNTKNFVG
-866 EFKWETN
+866 EFKWETSL
-873 FNMSFNHNEVVSI
+873 NMSFNHNEVVSI

-905 SFYGYKLGGVYQT
+905 SFYGYELGGIYQT

-930 RAADKASHNPYKNTS
+930 RAPDKASHNPYKNTS

-1015 TYNQLASTLERW
+1015 TYNQLATTLERW
-1027 TGEGT
+1027 TGEG
-1032 SSSMPRAIYA
+1032 SSYSMPRAIYA

-1056 NGSYA
+1056 DGAYA

-1074 NWTNR
+1074 KWIR
-1079 AKVKALRLYVSFDN
+1079 KAKMKALRLYVSLDN

-1104 PEVGLSGLDYGVYP
+1104 PEAGLSGLDYGVYP

>member
-1 MKRARKGHLM
+1 MNMKTEYLCKSRMKHILLIGTAMFLISPITLYAGVTVDLNTNTETGIMNVAQQQQTVKG
-11 TASLI
+11 I
-16 RRLCLSLLLLFGG
+16 VKGPDG
-29 WVSLPV
+29 LPV
-35 YAQKAITLDLI
+35 IAANISQKGTNNATITDLYGNFTLNI
-46 NQPFSTFIKQVEQQT
+46 TGQHPVLVISYIGYVTTE
-61 DYKFFFEEQSVD
+61 
-73 VNRLVN
+73 VN
-79 VKVQNQDVRV
+79 VSGRAFIEV
-89 VLNKVLSGTNIT
+89 VL
-101 YTIANKK
+101 
-108 ILLKKQENSK
+108 QEDVE
-118 LQRGKALPK
+118 ALD
-127 EIVGSVVGEDGT
+127 E
-139 QLIGV
+139 
-144 SIQVKGKAA
+144 
-153 GTITN
+153 
-158 GDGNY
+158 
-163 RLVLP
+163 
-168 DNSDAIV
+168 
-175 VTYVGYIP
+175 
-183 QEISLKNNNWQRI
+183 
-196 VLKEDINM
+196 
-204 LDDVVVVGY
+204 VVVVGY
-213 GTVKKRDL
+213 GTMRKKDV
-221 TGAISTIKADEMG
+221 TGAVSSVRTEDITKNATSNVMQAIAGKMSGVQVVQNSGTPGGDVSILIRGVGTINDA
-234 LAGISSIGHAL
+234 SP
-245 EGKAAG
+245 
-251 LYVRQN
+251 LYVIDGVPV
-257 SAQPGGG
+257 SGGMW
-264 LDILVRGAGSINA
+264 
-277 NNDPLYIV
+277 Y
-285 DGFPIAKLDQIASSD
+285 
-300 RKMDPGTQGVLN
+300 
-312 FLNPNDVE
+312 LNPNDVE

-873 FNMSFNHNEVVSI
+873 LNMSFNHNEVVSI

-1027 TGEGT
+1027 TGE
-1032 SSSMPRAIYA
+1032 
-1042 DPNNNSRASTRWLE
+1042 
-1056 NGSYA
+1056 
-1061 KLKNLTFGYTLPE
+1061 
-1074 NWTNR
+1074 
-1079 AKVKALRLYVSFDN
+1079 
-1093 LCTITNYSGLD
+1093 
-1104 PEVGLSGLDYGVYP
+1104 
-1118 SARTYMFGVSVKF
+1118 

>member
-1 MKRARKGHLM
+1 MKTEYQCKSRMKHTLLIGTAMFLISPITLFAGVTAHSDAGSETGISNVTQQQQTVKG
-11 TASLI
+11 I
-16 RRLCLSLLLLFGG
+16 IKGPDG
-29 WVSLPV
+29 LPV
-35 YAQKAITLDLI
+35 IAANISQKGTNNATITDL
-46 NQPFSTFIKQVEQQT
+46 NGNFTLNVTGRQPVLVISYIGYVTTE
-61 DYKFFFEEQSVD
+61 
-73 VNRLVN
+73 VN
-79 VKVQNQDVRV
+79 VSGRAFVEV
-89 VLNKVLSGTNIT
+89 VL
-101 YTIANKK
+101 
-108 ILLKKQENSK
+108 QEDVA
-118 LQRGKALPK
+118 ALD
-127 EIVGSVVGEDGT
+127 E
-139 QLIGV
+139 
-144 SIQVKGKAA
+144 
-153 GTITN
+153 
-158 GDGNY
+158 
-163 RLVLP
+163 
-168 DNSDAIV
+168 
-175 VTYVGYIP
+175 
-183 QEISLKNNNWQRI
+183 
-196 VLKEDINM
+196 
-204 LDDVVVVGY
+204 VVVVGY
-213 GTVKKRDL
+213 GTMRKKDV
-221 TGAISTIKADEMG
+221 TGAVSSVRSGEITKNATSNVMQAIAGKMSGVQVVQNSGTPGGDVSILIRGVGTINDA
-234 LAGISSIGHAL
+234 SP
-245 EGKAAG
+245 
-251 LYVRQN
+251 LYVIDGVPV
-257 SAQPGGG
+257 SGGMW
-264 LDILVRGAGSINA
+264 
-277 NNDPLYIV
+277 Y
-285 DGFPIAKLDQIASSD
+285 
-300 RKMDPGTQGVLN
+300 
-312 FLNPNDVE
+312 LNPNDVE

-361 SYGIQHTAKTY
+361 SYGIQHSAKTY
-372 DMLNAS
+372 KMLDAS

-390 AGPEYSLNPAFS
+390 AGPEYSLNPAFA
-402 DPESLGTG
+402 DPESLGAG

-468 KIVSNVTVRANVNLS
+468 KLASNITVRANVNLS

-506 PIQDENGEYAGPTG
+506 PIYDDNGEYAGPTG

-591 NTMQTVSSAYEQLY
+591 NTMQTVTSAYEQLY

-615 SFGKHRINAMVG
+615 AFGKHRINAMIG

-638 SASGSGRA
+638 SAAGSGRA

-659 TDVGGNSLRWALM
+659 TDVGGNSYRWALM

-682 DDRYLVTATFRA
+682 DDRYLLTATFRA

-713 AAWNIGNES
+713 AAWNIGNEA
-722 FMQSVKPIS
+722 FMQSVKPVS
-731 QLKLRAGY
+731 LLKLRAGY

-787 VKWEAVEQY
+787 VKWESVEQY
-796 NVGVDIGFLKNR
+796 NVGLDIGFLQNR

-855 EFTINTKNFVG
+855 EFTVNTKNFVG
-866 EFKWETN
+866 EFKWETSL
-873 FNMSFNHNEVVSI
+873 NMSFNHNEVVSI

-905 SFYGYKLGGVYQT
+905 SFYGYELGGIYQT

-930 RAADKASHNPYKNTS
+930 RAPDKASHNPYKNTS

-1015 TYNQLASTLERW
+1015 TYNQLATTLERW
-1027 TGEGT
+1027 TGEG
-1032 SSSMPRAIYA
+1032 SSYSMPRAIYA

-1056 NGSYA
+1056 DGAYA

-1074 NWTNR
+1074 
-1079 AKVKALRLYVSFDN
+1079 
-1093 LCTITNYSGLD
+1093 SGF
-1104 PEVGLSGLDYGVYP
+1104 
-1118 SARTYMFGVSVKF
+1118 ARQR

>member
-1 MKRARKGHLM
+1 MNMKTEYQCKSRMKHTLLIGTAMFLISPITLFAGVTAHSDAGSETGISNVTQQQQTVKG
-11 TASLI
+11 I
-16 RRLCLSLLLLFGG
+16 IKGPDG
-29 WVSLPV
+29 LPV
-35 YAQKAITLDLI
+35 IAANISQKGTNNATITDL
-46 NQPFSTFIKQVEQQT
+46 NGNFTLNVTGRQPVLVISYIGYVTTE
-61 DYKFFFEEQSVD
+61 
-73 VNRLVN
+73 VN
-79 VKVQNQDVRV
+79 VSGRAFVEV
-89 VLNKVLSGTNIT
+89 VL
-101 YTIANKK
+101 
-108 ILLKKQENSK
+108 QEDVA
-118 LQRGKALPK
+118 ALD
-127 EIVGSVVGEDGT
+127 E
-139 QLIGV
+139 
-144 SIQVKGKAA
+144 
-153 GTITN
+153 
-158 GDGNY
+158 
-163 RLVLP
+163 
-168 DNSDAIV
+168 
-175 VTYVGYIP
+175 
-183 QEISLKNNNWQRI
+183 
-196 VLKEDINM
+196 
-204 LDDVVVVGY
+204 VVVVGY
-213 GTVKKRDL
+213 GTMRKKDV
-221 TGAISTIKADEMG
+221 TGAVSSVRSGEITKNATSNVMQAIAGKMSGVQVVQNSGTPGGDVSILIRGVGTINDA
-234 LAGISSIGHAL
+234 SP
-245 EGKAAG
+245 
-251 LYVRQN
+251 LYVIDGVPV
-257 SAQPGGG
+257 SGGMW
-264 LDILVRGAGSINA
+264 
-277 NNDPLYIV
+277 Y
-285 DGFPIAKLDQIASSD
+285 
-300 RKMDPGTQGVLN
+300 
-312 FLNPNDVE
+312 LNPNDVE

-361 SYGIQHTAKTY
+361 SYGIQHSAKTY
-372 DMLNAS
+372 KMLDAS

-390 AGPEYSLNPAFS
+390 AGPEYSLNPAFA
-402 DPESLGTG
+402 DPESLGAG

-468 KIVSNVTVRANVNLS
+468 KLASNITVRANVNLS

-506 PIQDENGEYAGPTG
+506 PIYDDNGEYAGPTG

-591 NTMQTVSSAYEQLY
+591 NTMQTVTSAYEQLY

-615 SFGKHRINAMVG
+615 AFAKHRINAMIG

-638 SASGSGRA
+638 SAAGSGRA

-659 TDVGGNSLRWALM
+659 TDVGGNSYRWALM

-682 DDRYLVTATFRA
+682 DDRYLLTATFRA

-713 AAWNIGNES
+713 AAWNIGNEA
-722 FMQSVKPIS
+722 FMQSVKPVS
-731 QLKLRAGY
+731 LLKLRAGY

-787 VKWEAVEQY
+787 VKWESVEQY
-796 NVGVDIGFLKNR
+796 NVGLDIGFLQNR

-855 EFTINTKNFVG
+855 EFTVNTKNFVG
-866 EFKWETN
+866 EFKWETSL
-873 FNMSFNHNEVVSI
+873 NMSFNHNEVVSI

-905 SFYGYKLGGVYQT
+905 SFYGYELGGIYQT

-930 RAADKASHNPYKNTS
+930 RAPDKASHNPYKNTS

-1015 TYNQLASTLERW
+1015 TYNQLATTLERW
-1027 TGEGT
+1027 TGEG
-1032 SSSMPRAIYA
+1032 SSYSMPRAIYA

-1056 NGSYA
+1056 DGAYA

-1074 NWTNR
+1074 KWIR
-1079 AKVKALRLYVSFDN
+1079 KAKMKALRLYVSLDN

-1104 PEVGLSGLDYGVYP
+1104 PEAGLSGLDYGVYP

>member
-1 MKRARKGHLM
+1 MNMKTEYLCKSRMKHILLIGTAMFLISPITLYAGITVDLNTNTETGIMNGAQQQQTVKG
-11 TASLI
+11 I
-16 RRLCLSLLLLFGG
+16 VKGPDG
-29 WVSLPV
+29 LPV
-35 YAQKAITLDLI
+35 IAANISQKGTNNAAITDLYGNFTLNI
-46 NQPFSTFIKQVEQQT
+46 TGQHPVLVISYIGYVTTE
-61 DYKFFFEEQSVD
+61 
-73 VNRLVN
+73 VN
-79 VKVQNQDVRV
+79 VSGRAFIEV
-89 VLNKVLSGTNIT
+89 VL
-101 YTIANKK
+101 
-108 ILLKKQENSK
+108 QEDVE
-118 LQRGKALPK
+118 ALD
-127 EIVGSVVGEDGT
+127 E
-139 QLIGV
+139 
-144 SIQVKGKAA
+144 
-153 GTITN
+153 
-158 GDGNY
+158 
-163 RLVLP
+163 
-168 DNSDAIV
+168 
-175 VTYVGYIP
+175 
-183 QEISLKNNNWQRI
+183 
-196 VLKEDINM
+196 
-204 LDDVVVVGY
+204 VVVVGY
-213 GTVKKRDL
+213 GTMRKKDV
-221 TGAISTIKADEMG
+221 TGAVSSVRTEDITKNATSNVMQAIAGKMSGVQVVQNSGTPGGDVSILIRGVGTINDA
-234 LAGISSIGHAL
+234 SP
-245 EGKAAG
+245 
-251 LYVRQN
+251 LYVIDGVPV
-257 SAQPGGG
+257 SGGMW
-264 LDILVRGAGSINA
+264 
-277 NNDPLYIV
+277 Y
-285 DGFPIAKLDQIASSD
+285 
-300 RKMDPGTQGVLN
+300 
-312 FLNPNDVE
+312 LNPNDVE

-615 SFGKHRINAMVG
+615 SFGKHRINAMAG

-749 YAFADK
+749 YTFADK

-930 RAADKASHNPYKNTS
+930 RATDKASHNPYKNTS

-985 KNFDLSIFFQGALGN
+985 KNLDLSIFFQGALGN

-1056 NGSYA
+1056 KGSYA

-1074 NWTNR
+1074 NWTDR

>member
-1 MKRARKGHLM
+1 MNMKTEYLCKSRMKHTLLIGTAMFLISPIAVHATGITDNPSEGSTTGVMHVTQQEQTVKG
-11 TASLI
+11 TVK
-16 RRLCLSLLLLFGG
+16 GQDG
-29 WVSLPV
+29 LPV
-35 YAQKAITLDLI
+35 IAATVSQKGTNNATITDLDGNFTLKVKGQRPVLVFSYIGYVTTEVNVSDKTFINVVMKEDVETLD
-46 NQPFSTFIKQVEQQT
+46 E
-61 DYKFFFEEQSVD
+61 
-73 VNRLVN
+73 
-79 VKVQNQDVRV
+79 
-89 VLNKVLSGTNIT
+89 
-101 YTIANKK
+101 
-108 ILLKKQENSK
+108 
-118 LQRGKALPK
+118 
-127 EIVGSVVGEDGT
+127 
-139 QLIGV
+139 
-144 SIQVKGKAA
+144 
-153 GTITN
+153 
-158 GDGNY
+158 
-163 RLVLP
+163 
-168 DNSDAIV
+168 
-175 VTYVGYIP
+175 
-183 QEISLKNNNWQRI
+183 
-196 VLKEDINM
+196 
-204 LDDVVVVGY
+204 VVVVGY
-213 GTVKKRDL
+213 GTMRKKDV
-221 TGAISTIKADEMG
+221 TGAISSVKSSEITKNATSNVMQAI
-234 LAGISSIGHAL
+234 AGKMSG
-245 EGKAAG
+245 
-251 LYVRQN
+251 VQVVQN
-257 SAQPGGG
+257 SGAPGG
-264 LDILVRGAGSINA
+264 DVSILVRGLGTINDA
-277 NNDPLYIV
+277 SPLYVI
-285 DGFPIAKLDQIASSD
+285 DGVPVSGG
-300 RKMDPGTQGVLN
+300 MWY
-312 FLNPNDVE
+312 LNPNDVE

-361 SYGIQHTAKTY
+361 SYGIQHSAKTY
-372 DMLNAS
+372 KMMNAA

-390 AGPEYSLNPAFS
+390 AGPEYSLNPAFA
-402 DPESLGTG
+402 DPESLGVG
-410 TDWMDAI
+410 TDWTDAI
-417 FRTAPMQKVNLS
+417 FHTAPMQKVNLS
-429 MLGGNQKISHATS
+429 ILGGNQKISHATS

-456 YNRLSLQSNISS
+456 YERLSLQSNISS
-468 KIVSNVTVRANVNLS
+468 KIASNVTVRANVNLS
-483 AENRRTQPV
+483 AENRRNQPV
-492 STVIQ
+492 GTVIQ

-506 PIQDENGEYAGPTG
+506 PIKNENGEYAGPTG

-534 INEQNYRMKGF
+534 INEQSYRMKGF

-591 NTMQTVSSAYEQLY
+591 NTMQSIASAYEQLY
-605 LWDNTLNYDK
+605 LWDNILNYDR
-615 SFGKHRINAMVG
+615 SFGKHKLNAMVG

-638 SASGSGRA
+638 SAAGSGRA

-672 SYMARLHYSY
+672 SYMTRLHYSF
-682 DDRYLVTATFRA
+682 DDRYLLTATFRA

-701 KDNRFGYFPSFA
+701 KDNRFGFFPSFA
-713 AAWNIGNES
+713 AAWNVANES
-722 FMQSVKPIS
+722 FMQDVKPIS

-739 GQTGNQNIGA
+739 GQTGNQHIGS
-749 YAFADK
+749 YTFADK

-787 VKWEAVEQY
+787 IRWEAVEQY
-796 NVGVDIGFLKNR
+796 NVGVDIGFLQNR
-808 IVANL
+808 IVANI
-813 DFYVKN
+813 DFYKKN
-819 TRDMLT
+819 TIDMLT

-855 EFTINTKNFVG
+855 EFTINTKNLIG

-873 FNMSFNHNEVVSI
+873 LNMSFNHNEVVSI

-899 EGQPIN
+899 EGEPIN

-945 PGDMWFVDVDGN
+945 PGDMWFVDVDKN
-957 GEINDLDRTVIGN
+957 GSINDLDRTVIGN
-970 PSPDCIF
+970 PSPDCFF

-1027 TGEGT
+1027 KGEGT
-1032 SSSMPRAIYA
+1032 STSMPRAIYA

-1061 KLKNLTFGYTLPE
+1061 KLKNLTFGYTFPQQ
-1074 NWTNR
+1074 WTSK
-1079 AKVKALRLYVSFDN
+1079 AKIKALRLYVSFDN

-1104 PEVGLSGLDYGVYP
+1104 PEVGLNGLDYGVYP
-1118 SARTYMFGVSVKF
+1118 SARTYMFGASVKF

>member
-1 MKRARKGHLM
+1 MNMKTEYLCKSRMKHILLIGTAMFLISPITLYAGVTVDLNTNTETGIMNGVQQQQTVKG
-11 TASLI
+11 I
-16 RRLCLSLLLLFGG
+16 VKGPDG
-29 WVSLPV
+29 LPV
-35 YAQKAITLDLI
+35 IAANISQKGTNNATITDLYGNFTLNI
-46 NQPFSTFIKQVEQQT
+46 TGQHPVLVISYIGYVTTE
-61 DYKFFFEEQSVD
+61 
-73 VNRLVN
+73 VN
-79 VKVQNQDVRV
+79 VSGRAFIEV
-89 VLNKVLSGTNIT
+89 VL
-101 YTIANKK
+101 
-108 ILLKKQENSK
+108 QEDVE
-118 LQRGKALPK
+118 ALD
-127 EIVGSVVGEDGT
+127 E
-139 QLIGV
+139 
-144 SIQVKGKAA
+144 
-153 GTITN
+153 
-158 GDGNY
+158 
-163 RLVLP
+163 
-168 DNSDAIV
+168 
-175 VTYVGYIP
+175 
-183 QEISLKNNNWQRI
+183 
-196 VLKEDINM
+196 
-204 LDDVVVVGY
+204 VVVVGY
-213 GTVKKRDL
+213 GTMRKKDV
-221 TGAISTIKADEMG
+221 TGAVSSVRTEDITKNATSNVMQAIAGKMSGVQVVQNSGTPGGDVSILIRGVGTINDA
-234 LAGISSIGHAL
+234 SP
-245 EGKAAG
+245 
-251 LYVRQN
+251 LYVIDGVPV
-257 SAQPGGG
+257 SGGMW
-264 LDILVRGAGSINA
+264 
-277 NNDPLYIV
+277 Y
-285 DGFPIAKLDQIASSD
+285 
-300 RKMDPGTQGVLN
+300 
-312 FLNPNDVE
+312 LNPNDVE

-378 QYAALHNEMRTN
+378 QYATLHNEMRTN

-731 QLKLRAGY
+731 QLKLRVGY

-873 FNMSFNHNEVVSI
+873 LNMSFNHNEVVSI

-1042 DPNNNSRASTRWLE
+1042 DPNNNSRASTRWLG

-1074 NWTNR
+1074 NWTDR

>member
-1 MKRARKGHLM
+1 MNMKTEYQCKSRMKHTLLIGTAMFLISPITLFAGVTAHSDAGSETGISNVTQQQQTVKG
-11 TASLI
+11 I
-16 RRLCLSLLLLFGG
+16 IKGPDG
-29 WVSLPV
+29 LPV
-35 YAQKAITLDLI
+35 IAANISQKGTNNATITDL
-46 NQPFSTFIKQVEQQT
+46 NGNFTLNVTGRQPVLVISYIGYVTTE
-61 DYKFFFEEQSVD
+61 
-73 VNRLVN
+73 VN
-79 VKVQNQDVRV
+79 VSGRAFVEV
-89 VLNKVLSGTNIT
+89 VL
-101 YTIANKK
+101 
-108 ILLKKQENSK
+108 QEDVA
-118 LQRGKALPK
+118 ALD
-127 EIVGSVVGEDGT
+127 E
-139 QLIGV
+139 
-144 SIQVKGKAA
+144 
-153 GTITN
+153 
-158 GDGNY
+158 
-163 RLVLP
+163 
-168 DNSDAIV
+168 
-175 VTYVGYIP
+175 
-183 QEISLKNNNWQRI
+183 
-196 VLKEDINM
+196 
-204 LDDVVVVGY
+204 VVVVGY
-213 GTVKKRDL
+213 GTMRKKDV
-221 TGAISTIKADEMG
+221 TGAVSSVRSGEITKNATSNVMQAIAGKMSGVQVVQNSGTPGGDVSILIRGVGTINDA
-234 LAGISSIGHAL
+234 SP
-245 EGKAAG
+245 
-251 LYVRQN
+251 LYVIDGVPV
-257 SAQPGGG
+257 SGGMW
-264 LDILVRGAGSINA
+264 
-277 NNDPLYIV
+277 Y
-285 DGFPIAKLDQIASSD
+285 
-300 RKMDPGTQGVLN
+300 
-312 FLNPNDVE
+312 LNPNDVE

-361 SYGIQHTAKTY
+361 SYGIQHSAKTY
-372 DMLNAS
+372 KMLDAS

-390 AGPEYSLNPAFS
+390 AGPEYSLNPAFA
-402 DPESLGTG
+402 DPESLGAG

-468 KIVSNVTVRANVNLS
+468 KLASNITVRANVNLS

-506 PIQDENGEYAGPTG
+506 PIYDDNGEYAGPTG

-568 AELGYDYNNSYIPK
+568 AELGYDNNNSYIPK

-591 NTMQTVSSAYEQLY
+591 NTMQTVTSAYEQLY

-615 SFGKHRINAMVG
+615 AFGKHRINAMIG

-638 SASGSGRA
+638 SAAGSGRA

-659 TDVGGNSLRWALM
+659 TDVGGNSYRWALM

-682 DDRYLVTATFRA
+682 DDRYLLTATFRA

-713 AAWNIGNES
+713 AAWNIGNEA
-722 FMQSVKPIS
+722 FMQSVKPVS
-731 QLKLRAGY
+731 LLKLRAGY

-787 VKWEAVEQY
+787 VKWESVEQY
-796 NVGVDIGFLKNR
+796 NVGLDIGFLQNR

-855 EFTINTKNFVG
+855 EFTVNTKNFVG
-866 EFKWETN
+866 EFKWETSL
-873 FNMSFNHNEVVSI
+873 NMSFNHNEVVSI

-905 SFYGYKLGGVYQT
+905 SFYGYELGGIYQT

-930 RAADKASHNPYKNTS
+930 RAPDKASHNPYKNTS

-1015 TYNQLASTLERW
+1015 TYNQLATTLERW
-1027 TGEGT
+1027 TGEG
-1032 SSSMPRAIYA
+1032 SSYSMPRAIYA

-1056 NGSYA
+1056 DGAYA

-1074 NWTNR
+1074 KWIR
-1079 AKVKALRLYVSFDN
+1079 KAKMKALRLYVSLDN

-1104 PEVGLSGLDYGVYP
+1104 PEAGLSGLDYGVYP

>member
-1 MKRARKGHLM
+1 MKTEYLCKSRIKHILLIGTAMFLISPITLYAGVTVDLNTNTETGIMNVAQQQQTVKG
-11 TASLI
+11 I
-16 RRLCLSLLLLFGG
+16 VKGPDG
-29 WVSLPV
+29 LPV
-35 YAQKAITLDLI
+35 IAANISQKGTNNATITDLYGNFTLNI
-46 NQPFSTFIKQVEQQT
+46 TGQHPVLVISYIGYVTTE
-61 DYKFFFEEQSVD
+61 
-73 VNRLVN
+73 VN
-79 VKVQNQDVRV
+79 VSGRAFIEV
-89 VLNKVLSGTNIT
+89 VL
-101 YTIANKK
+101 
-108 ILLKKQENSK
+108 QEDVE
-118 LQRGKALPK
+118 ALD
-127 EIVGSVVGEDGT
+127 E
-139 QLIGV
+139 
-144 SIQVKGKAA
+144 
-153 GTITN
+153 
-158 GDGNY
+158 
-163 RLVLP
+163 
-168 DNSDAIV
+168 
-175 VTYVGYIP
+175 
-183 QEISLKNNNWQRI
+183 
-196 VLKEDINM
+196 
-204 LDDVVVVGY
+204 VVVVGY
-213 GTVKKRDL
+213 GTMRKKDV
-221 TGAISTIKADEMG
+221 TGAVSSVRTEDITKNATSNVMQAIAGKMSGVQVVQNSGTPGGDVSILIRGVGTINDA
-234 LAGISSIGHAL
+234 SP
-245 EGKAAG
+245 
-251 LYVRQN
+251 LYVIDGVPV
-257 SAQPGGG
+257 SGGMW
-264 LDILVRGAGSINA
+264 
-277 NNDPLYIV
+277 Y
-285 DGFPIAKLDQIASSD
+285 
-300 RKMDPGTQGVLN
+300 
-312 FLNPNDVE
+312 LNPNDVE

-553 EWEIIKGLKFKTTGG
+553 EWEIVKGLKFKTTGG

-615 SFGKHRINAMVG
+615 SFGKHRINAMAG

-749 YAFADK
+749 YTFADK

-873 FNMSFNHNEVVSI
+873 LNMSFNHNEVVSI
-886 GGPEILNGVSLIR
+886 GGPEIMNGVSLIR

>member
-1 MKRARKGHLM
+1 MNMKTEYQCKSRMKHTLLIGTAMFLISPITLFAGVTAHSDAGSETGISNVTQQQQTVKG
-11 TASLI
+11 I
-16 RRLCLSLLLLFGG
+16 IKGPDG
-29 WVSLPV
+29 LPV
-35 YAQKAITLDLI
+35 IAANISQKGTNNATITDL
-46 NQPFSTFIKQVEQQT
+46 NGNFTLNVTGRQPVLVISYIGYVTTE
-61 DYKFFFEEQSVD
+61 
-73 VNRLVN
+73 VN
-79 VKVQNQDVRV
+79 VSGRAFVEV
-89 VLNKVLSGTNIT
+89 VL
-101 YTIANKK
+101 
-108 ILLKKQENSK
+108 QEDVA
-118 LQRGKALPK
+118 ALD
-127 EIVGSVVGEDGT
+127 E
-139 QLIGV
+139 
-144 SIQVKGKAA
+144 
-153 GTITN
+153 
-158 GDGNY
+158 
-163 RLVLP
+163 
-168 DNSDAIV
+168 
-175 VTYVGYIP
+175 
-183 QEISLKNNNWQRI
+183 
-196 VLKEDINM
+196 
-204 LDDVVVVGY
+204 VVVVGY
-213 GTVKKRDL
+213 GTMRKKDV
-221 TGAISTIKADEMG
+221 TGAVSSVRSGEITKNATSNVMQAIAGKMSGVQVVQNSGTPGGDVSILIRGVGTINDA
-234 LAGISSIGHAL
+234 SP
-245 EGKAAG
+245 
-251 LYVRQN
+251 LYVIDGVPV
-257 SAQPGGG
+257 SGGMW
-264 LDILVRGAGSINA
+264 
-277 NNDPLYIV
+277 Y
-285 DGFPIAKLDQIASSD
+285 
-300 RKMDPGTQGVLN
+300 
-312 FLNPNDVE
+312 LNPNDVE

-361 SYGIQHTAKTY
+361 SYGIQHSAKTY
-372 DMLNAS
+372 KMLDAS

-390 AGPEYSLNPAFS
+390 AGPEYSLNPAFA
-402 DPESLGTG
+402 DPESLGAG
-410 TDWMDAI
+410 TDWIGAI

-468 KIVSNVTVRANVNLS
+468 KLASNITVRANVNLS

-506 PIQDENGEYAGPTG
+506 PIYDDNGEYAGPTG

-591 NTMQTVSSAYEQLY
+591 NTMQTVTSAYEQLY

-615 SFGKHRINAMVG
+615 AFGKHRINAMIG

-638 SASGSGRA
+638 SAAGSGRA

-659 TDVGGNSLRWALM
+659 TDVGGNSYRWALM

-682 DDRYLVTATFRA
+682 DDRYLLTATFRA

-713 AAWNIGNES
+713 AAWNIGNEA
-722 FMQSVKPIS
+722 FMQSVKPVS
-731 QLKLRAGY
+731 LLKLRAGY

-787 VKWEAVEQY
+787 VKWESVEQY
-796 NVGVDIGFLKNR
+796 NVGLDIGFLQNR

-855 EFTINTKNFVG
+855 EFTVNTKNFVG
-866 EFKWETN
+866 EFKWETSL
-873 FNMSFNHNEVVSI
+873 NMSFNHNEVVSI

-905 SFYGYKLGGVYQT
+905 SFYGYELGGIYQT

-930 RAADKASHNPYKNTS
+930 RAPDKASHNPYKNTS

-1015 TYNQLASTLERW
+1015 TYNQLATTLERW
-1027 TGEGT
+1027 TGEG
-1032 SSSMPRAIYA
+1032 SSYSMPRAIYA

-1056 NGSYA
+1056 DGAYA

-1074 NWTNR
+1074 KWIR
-1079 AKVKALRLYVSFDN
+1079 KAKMKALRLYVSLDN

-1104 PEVGLSGLDYGVYP
+1104 PEAGLSGLDYGVYP

>member
-1 MKRARKGHLM
+1 MNMKTEYQCKSRMKHTLLIGTAMFLISPITLFAGVTAHSDAGSENGISNVTQQQQTVKG
-11 TASLI
+11 I
-16 RRLCLSLLLLFGG
+16 IKGPDG
-29 WVSLPV
+29 LPV
-35 YAQKAITLDLI
+35 IAANISQKGTNNATITDL
-46 NQPFSTFIKQVEQQT
+46 NGNFTLNVTGRQPVLVISYIGYVTTE
-61 DYKFFFEEQSVD
+61 
-73 VNRLVN
+73 VN
-79 VKVQNQDVRV
+79 VSGRAFVEV
-89 VLNKVLSGTNIT
+89 VL
-101 YTIANKK
+101 
-108 ILLKKQENSK
+108 QEDVA
-118 LQRGKALPK
+118 ALD
-127 EIVGSVVGEDGT
+127 E
-139 QLIGV
+139 
-144 SIQVKGKAA
+144 
-153 GTITN
+153 
-158 GDGNY
+158 
-163 RLVLP
+163 
-168 DNSDAIV
+168 
-175 VTYVGYIP
+175 
-183 QEISLKNNNWQRI
+183 
-196 VLKEDINM
+196 
-204 LDDVVVVGY
+204 VVVVGY
-213 GTVKKRDL
+213 GTMRKKDV
-221 TGAISTIKADEMG
+221 TGAVSSVRSGEITKNATSNVMQAIAGKMSGVQVVQNSGTPGGDVSILIRGVGTINDA
-234 LAGISSIGHAL
+234 SP
-245 EGKAAG
+245 
-251 LYVRQN
+251 LYVIDGVPV
-257 SAQPGGG
+257 SGGMW
-264 LDILVRGAGSINA
+264 
-277 NNDPLYIV
+277 Y
-285 DGFPIAKLDQIASSD
+285 
-300 RKMDPGTQGVLN
+300 
-312 FLNPNDVE
+312 LNPNDVE

-361 SYGIQHTAKTY
+361 SYGIQHSAKTY
-372 DMLNAS
+372 KMLDAS

-390 AGPEYSLNPAFS
+390 AGPEYSLNPAFA
-402 DPESLGTG
+402 DPESLGAG
-410 TDWMDAI
+410 TDWVDAI

-468 KIVSNVTVRANVNLS
+468 KLASNITVRANVNLS

-506 PIQDENGEYAGPTG
+506 PIYDDNGEYAGPTG

-582 YKWGMNESK
+582 YKWGMSESK
-591 NTMQTVSSAYEQLY
+591 NTMQTVTSAYEQLY

-615 SFGKHRINAMVG
+615 AFGKHRINAMIG

-638 SASGSGRA
+638 SAAGSGRA

-659 TDVGGNSLRWALM
+659 TDVGGNSYRWALM

-682 DDRYLVTATFRA
+682 DDRYLLTATFRA

-713 AAWNIGNES
+713 AAWNIGNEA
-722 FMQSVKPIS
+722 FMQSVKPVS
-731 QLKLRAGY
+731 LLKLRAGY

-787 VKWEAVEQY
+787 VKWESVEQY
-796 NVGVDIGFLKNR
+796 NVGLDIGFLQNR

-855 EFTINTKNFVG
+855 EFTVNTKNFVG
-866 EFKWETN
+866 EFKWETSL
-873 FNMSFNHNEVVSI
+873 NMSFNHNEVVSI

-905 SFYGYKLGGVYQT
+905 SFYGYELGGIYQT

-930 RAADKASHNPYKNTS
+930 RAPDKASHNPYKNTS

-1015 TYNQLASTLERW
+1015 TYNQLATTLERW
-1027 TGEGT
+1027 TGEG
-1032 SSSMPRAIYA
+1032 SSYSMPRAIYA

-1056 NGSYA
+1056 DGAYA

-1074 NWTNR
+1074 KWIR
-1079 AKVKALRLYVSFDN
+1079 KAKMKALRLYVSLDN

-1104 PEVGLSGLDYGVYP
+1104 PEAGLSGLDYGVYP

>member
-1 MKRARKGHLM
+1 MNMKTEYLCKSRIKHILLIGTAMFLISPITLYAGVTVDLNTNTETGIMNVAQQQQTVKG
-11 TASLI
+11 I
-16 RRLCLSLLLLFGG
+16 VKGPDG
-29 WVSLPV
+29 LPV
-35 YAQKAITLDLI
+35 IAANISQKGTNNATITDLYGNFTLNI
-46 NQPFSTFIKQVEQQT
+46 TGQHPVLVISYIGYVTTE
-61 DYKFFFEEQSVD
+61 
-73 VNRLVN
+73 VN
-79 VKVQNQDVRV
+79 VSGRAFIEV
-89 VLNKVLSGTNIT
+89 VL
-101 YTIANKK
+101 
-108 ILLKKQENSK
+108 QEDVE
-118 LQRGKALPK
+118 ALD
-127 EIVGSVVGEDGT
+127 E
-139 QLIGV
+139 
-144 SIQVKGKAA
+144 
-153 GTITN
+153 
-158 GDGNY
+158 
-163 RLVLP
+163 
-168 DNSDAIV
+168 
-175 VTYVGYIP
+175 
-183 QEISLKNNNWQRI
+183 
-196 VLKEDINM
+196 
-204 LDDVVVVGY
+204 VVVVGY
-213 GTVKKRDL
+213 GTMRKKDV
-221 TGAISTIKADEMG
+221 TGAVSSVRTEDITKNATSNVMQAIAGKMSGVQVVQNSGTPGGDVSILIRGVGTINDA
-234 LAGISSIGHAL
+234 SP
-245 EGKAAG
+245 
-251 LYVRQN
+251 LYVIDGVPV
-257 SAQPGGG
+257 SGGMW
-264 LDILVRGAGSINA
+264 
-277 NNDPLYIV
+277 Y
-285 DGFPIAKLDQIASSD
+285 
-300 RKMDPGTQGVLN
+300 
-312 FLNPNDVE
+312 LNPNDVE

-553 EWEIIKGLKFKTTGG
+553 EWEIVKGLKFKTTGG

-615 SFGKHRINAMVG
+615 SFGKHRINAMAG

-749 YAFADK
+749 YTFADK

-873 FNMSFNHNEVVSI
+873 LNMSFNHNEVVSI
-886 GGPEILNGVSLIR
+886 GGPEIMNGVSLIR

>member
-1 MKRARKGHLM
+1 MNMKTEYQCKSRMKHTLLIGTAMFLISPITLFAGVTAHSDAGSETGISNVTQQQQTVKG
-11 TASLI
+11 I
-16 RRLCLSLLLLFGG
+16 IKGPDG
-29 WVSLPV
+29 LPV
-35 YAQKAITLDLI
+35 IAANISQKGTNNATITDL
-46 NQPFSTFIKQVEQQT
+46 NGNFTLNVTGRQPVLVISYIGYVTTE
-61 DYKFFFEEQSVD
+61 
-73 VNRLVN
+73 VN
-79 VKVQNQDVRV
+79 VSGRAFVEV
-89 VLNKVLSGTNIT
+89 VL
-101 YTIANKK
+101 
-108 ILLKKQENSK
+108 QEDVA
-118 LQRGKALPK
+118 ALD
-127 EIVGSVVGEDGT
+127 E
-139 QLIGV
+139 
-144 SIQVKGKAA
+144 
-153 GTITN
+153 
-158 GDGNY
+158 
-163 RLVLP
+163 
-168 DNSDAIV
+168 
-175 VTYVGYIP
+175 
-183 QEISLKNNNWQRI
+183 
-196 VLKEDINM
+196 
-204 LDDVVVVGY
+204 VVVVGY
-213 GTVKKRDL
+213 GTMRKKDV
-221 TGAISTIKADEMG
+221 TGAVSSVRSGEITKNATSNVMQAIAGKMSGVQVVQNSGTPGGDVSILIRGVGTINDA
-234 LAGISSIGHAL
+234 SP
-245 EGKAAG
+245 
-251 LYVRQN
+251 LYVIDGVPV
-257 SAQPGGG
+257 SGGMW
-264 LDILVRGAGSINA
+264 
-277 NNDPLYIV
+277 Y
-285 DGFPIAKLDQIASSD
+285 
-300 RKMDPGTQGVLN
+300 
-312 FLNPNDVE
+312 LNPNDVE

-361 SYGIQHTAKTY
+361 SYGIQHSAKTY
-372 DMLNAS
+372 KMLDAS

-390 AGPEYSLNPAFS
+390 AGPEYSLNPAFA
-402 DPESLGTG
+402 DPESLGAG

-468 KIVSNVTVRANVNLS
+468 KLASNITVRANVNLS

-506 PIQDENGEYAGPTG
+506 PIYDDNGEYAGPTG

-591 NTMQTVSSAYEQLY
+591 NTMQTVTSAYEQLY

-615 SFGKHRINAMVG
+615 AFGKHRINAMIG

-638 SASGSGRA
+638 SAAGSGRA

-659 TDVGGNSLRWALM
+659 TDVGGNSYRWALM

-682 DDRYLVTATFRA
+682 DDRYLLTATFRA

-713 AAWNIGNES
+713 AAWNIGNEA
-722 FMQSVKPIS
+722 FMQSVKPVS
-731 QLKLRAGY
+731 LLKLRAGY

-787 VKWEAVEQY
+787 VKWESVEQY
-796 NVGVDIGFLKNR
+796 NVGLDIGFLQNR

-855 EFTINTKNFVG
+855 EFTVNTKNFVG
-866 EFKWETN
+866 EFKWETSL
-873 FNMSFNHNEVVSI
+873 NMSFNHNEVVSI

-905 SFYGYKLGGVYQT
+905 SFYGYELGGIYQT

-930 RAADKASHNPYKNTS
+930 RAPDKASHNPYKNTS

-957 GEINDLDRTVIGN
+957 GEINDLDSTVIGN

-1015 TYNQLASTLERW
+1015 TYNQLATTLERW
-1027 TGEGT
+1027 TGEG
-1032 SSSMPRAIYA
+1032 SSYSMPRAIYA

-1056 NGSYA
+1056 DGAYA

-1074 NWTNR
+1074 KWIR
-1079 AKVKALRLYVSFDN
+1079 KAKMKALRLYVSLDN

-1104 PEVGLSGLDYGVYP
+1104 PEAGLSGLDYGVYP

>member
-1 MKRARKGHLM
+1 MNMKTEYQCKSRMKHTLLIGTAMFLISPITLFAGVTAHSDAGSETGISNVTQQQQTVKG
-11 TASLI
+11 I
-16 RRLCLSLLLLFGG
+16 IKGPDG
-29 WVSLPV
+29 LPV
-35 YAQKAITLDLI
+35 IAANISQKGTNNATITDL
-46 NQPFSTFIKQVEQQT
+46 NGNFTLNVTGRQPVLVISYIGYLTTE
-61 DYKFFFEEQSVD
+61 
-73 VNRLVN
+73 VN
-79 VKVQNQDVRV
+79 VSGRAFVEV
-89 VLNKVLSGTNIT
+89 VL
-101 YTIANKK
+101 
-108 ILLKKQENSK
+108 QEDVA
-118 LQRGKALPK
+118 ALD
-127 EIVGSVVGEDGT
+127 E
-139 QLIGV
+139 
-144 SIQVKGKAA
+144 
-153 GTITN
+153 
-158 GDGNY
+158 
-163 RLVLP
+163 
-168 DNSDAIV
+168 
-175 VTYVGYIP
+175 
-183 QEISLKNNNWQRI
+183 
-196 VLKEDINM
+196 
-204 LDDVVVVGY
+204 VVVVGY
-213 GTVKKRDL
+213 GTMRKKDV
-221 TGAISTIKADEMG
+221 TGAVSSVRSGEITKNATSNVMQAIAGKMSGVQVVQNSGTPGGDVSILIRGVGTINDA
-234 LAGISSIGHAL
+234 SP
-245 EGKAAG
+245 
-251 LYVRQN
+251 LYVIDGVPV
-257 SAQPGGG
+257 SGGMW
-264 LDILVRGAGSINA
+264 
-277 NNDPLYIV
+277 Y
-285 DGFPIAKLDQIASSD
+285 
-300 RKMDPGTQGVLN
+300 
-312 FLNPNDVE
+312 LNPNDVE

-361 SYGIQHTAKTY
+361 SYGIQHSAKTY
-372 DMLNAS
+372 KMLDAS

-390 AGPEYSLNPAFS
+390 AGPEYSLNPAFA
-402 DPESLGTG
+402 DPESLGAG

-468 KIVSNVTVRANVNLS
+468 KLASNITVRANVNLS

-506 PIQDENGEYAGPTG
+506 PIYDDNGEYAGPTG

-591 NTMQTVSSAYEQLY
+591 NTMQTVTSAYEQLY

-615 SFGKHRINAMVG
+615 AFGKHRINAMIG

-638 SASGSGRA
+638 SAAGSGRA

-659 TDVGGNSLRWALM
+659 TDVGGNSYRWALM

-682 DDRYLVTATFRA
+682 DDRYLLTATFRA

-713 AAWNIGNES
+713 AAWNIGNEA
-722 FMQSVKPIS
+722 FMQSVKPVS
-731 QLKLRAGY
+731 LLKLRAGY

-787 VKWEAVEQY
+787 VKWESVEQY
-796 NVGVDIGFLKNR
+796 NVGLDIGFLQNR

-855 EFTINTKNFVG
+855 EFTVNTKNFVG
-866 EFKWETN
+866 EFKWETSL
-873 FNMSFNHNEVVSI
+873 NMSFNHNEVVSI

-905 SFYGYKLGGVYQT
+905 SFYGYELGGIYQT

-930 RAADKASHNPYKNTS
+930 RAPDKASHNPYKNTS

-1015 TYNQLASTLERW
+1015 TYNQLATTLERW
-1027 TGEGT
+1027 TGEG
-1032 SSSMPRAIYA
+1032 SSYSMPRAIYA

-1056 NGSYA
+1056 DGAYA

-1074 NWTNR
+1074 KWIR
-1079 AKVKALRLYVSFDN
+1079 KAKMKALRLYVSLDN

-1104 PEVGLSGLDYGVYP
+1104 PEAGLSGLDYGVYP

>member
-1 MKRARKGHLM
+1 MNMKTEYQCKSRMKHTLLIGTAMFLISPITLFAGVTAHSDAGSETGISNVTQQQQTVKG
-11 TASLI
+11 I
-16 RRLCLSLLLLFGG
+16 IKGPDG
-29 WVSLPV
+29 LPV
-35 YAQKAITLDLI
+35 IAANISQKGTNNATITDL
-46 NQPFSTFIKQVEQQT
+46 NGNFTLNVTGRQPVLVISYIGYVTTE
-61 DYKFFFEEQSVD
+61 
-73 VNRLVN
+73 VN
-79 VKVQNQDVRV
+79 VSGRAFVEV
-89 VLNKVLSGTNIT
+89 VL
-101 YTIANKK
+101 
-108 ILLKKQENSK
+108 QEDVA
-118 LQRGKALPK
+118 ALD
-127 EIVGSVVGEDGT
+127 E
-139 QLIGV
+139 
-144 SIQVKGKAA
+144 
-153 GTITN
+153 
-158 GDGNY
+158 
-163 RLVLP
+163 
-168 DNSDAIV
+168 
-175 VTYVGYIP
+175 
-183 QEISLKNNNWQRI
+183 
-196 VLKEDINM
+196 
-204 LDDVVVVGY
+204 VVVVGY
-213 GTVKKRDL
+213 GTMRKKDV
-221 TGAISTIKADEMG
+221 TGAVSSVRSGEITKNATSNVMQAIAGKMSGVQVVQNSGTPGGDVSILIRGVGTINDA
-234 LAGISSIGHAL
+234 SP
-245 EGKAAG
+245 
-251 LYVRQN
+251 LYVIDGVPV
-257 SAQPGGG
+257 SGGMW
-264 LDILVRGAGSINA
+264 
-277 NNDPLYIV
+277 Y
-285 DGFPIAKLDQIASSD
+285 
-300 RKMDPGTQGVLN
+300 
-312 FLNPNDVE
+312 LNPNDVE

-361 SYGIQHTAKTY
+361 SYGIQHSAKTY
-372 DMLNAS
+372 KMLDAS

-390 AGPEYSLNPAFS
+390 AGPEYSLNPAFA
-402 DPESLGTG
+402 DPESLGAG

-468 KIVSNVTVRANVNLS
+468 KLASNITVRANVNLS

-506 PIQDENGEYAGPTG
+506 PIYDDNGEYAGPTG

-591 NTMQTVSSAYEQLY
+591 NTMQTVTSAYEQLY

-615 SFGKHRINAMVG
+615 AFGKHRINVMIG

-638 SASGSGRA
+638 SAAGSGRA

-659 TDVGGNSLRWALM
+659 TDVGGNSYRWALM

-682 DDRYLVTATFRA
+682 DDRYLLTATFRA

-713 AAWNIGNES
+713 AAWNIGNEA
-722 FMQSVKPIS
+722 FMQSVKPVS
-731 QLKLRAGY
+731 LLKLRAGY

-787 VKWEAVEQY
+787 VKWESVEQY
-796 NVGVDIGFLKNR
+796 NVGLDIGFLQNR

-855 EFTINTKNFVG
+855 EFTVNTKNFVG
-866 EFKWETN
+866 EFKWETSL
-873 FNMSFNHNEVVSI
+873 NMSFNHNEVVSI

-905 SFYGYKLGGVYQT
+905 SFYGYELGGIYQT

-930 RAADKASHNPYKNTS
+930 RAPDKASHNPYKNTS

-1015 TYNQLASTLERW
+1015 TYNQLATTLERW
-1027 TGEGT
+1027 TGEG
-1032 SSSMPRAIYA
+1032 SSYSMPRAIYA

-1056 NGSYA
+1056 DGAYA

-1074 NWTNR
+1074 KWIR
-1079 AKVKALRLYVSFDN
+1079 KAKMKALRLYVSLDN

-1104 PEVGLSGLDYGVYP
+1104 PEAGLSGLDYGVYP

>member
-1 MKRARKGHLM
+1 MNMKTEYQCKSRMKHTLLIGTAMFLISPITLFAGVTAHSDAGSETGVSNVTQQQQTVKG
-11 TASLI
+11 I
-16 RRLCLSLLLLFGG
+16 IKGPDG
-29 WVSLPV
+29 LPV
-35 YAQKAITLDLI
+35 IAANISQKGTNNATITDL
-46 NQPFSTFIKQVEQQT
+46 NGNFTLNVTGRQPVLVISYIGYVTTE
-61 DYKFFFEEQSVD
+61 
-73 VNRLVN
+73 VN
-79 VKVQNQDVRV
+79 VSGRAFVEV
-89 VLNKVLSGTNIT
+89 VL
-101 YTIANKK
+101 
-108 ILLKKQENSK
+108 QEDVA
-118 LQRGKALPK
+118 ALD
-127 EIVGSVVGEDGT
+127 E
-139 QLIGV
+139 
-144 SIQVKGKAA
+144 
-153 GTITN
+153 
-158 GDGNY
+158 
-163 RLVLP
+163 
-168 DNSDAIV
+168 
-175 VTYVGYIP
+175 
-183 QEISLKNNNWQRI
+183 
-196 VLKEDINM
+196 
-204 LDDVVVVGY
+204 VVVVGY
-213 GTVKKRDL
+213 GTMRKKDV
-221 TGAISTIKADEMG
+221 TGAVSSVRSGEITKNATSNVMQAIAGKMSGVQVVQNSGTPGGDVSILIRGVGTINDA
-234 LAGISSIGHAL
+234 SP
-245 EGKAAG
+245 
-251 LYVRQN
+251 LYVIDGVPV
-257 SAQPGGG
+257 SGGMW
-264 LDILVRGAGSINA
+264 
-277 NNDPLYIV
+277 Y
-285 DGFPIAKLDQIASSD
+285 
-300 RKMDPGTQGVLN
+300 
-312 FLNPNDVE
+312 LNPNDVE

-361 SYGIQHTAKTY
+361 SYGIQHSAKTY
-372 DMLNAS
+372 KMLDAS

-390 AGPEYSLNPAFS
+390 AGPEYSLNPAFA
-402 DPESLGTG
+402 DPESLGAG

-468 KIVSNVTVRANVNLS
+468 KLASNITVRANVNLS

-506 PIQDENGEYAGPTG
+506 PIYDDNGEYAGPTG

-591 NTMQTVSSAYEQLY
+591 NTMQTVTSAYEQLY

-615 SFGKHRINAMVG
+615 AFGKHRINAMIG

-638 SASGSGRA
+638 SAAGSGRA

-659 TDVGGNSLRWALM
+659 TDVGGNSYRWALM

-682 DDRYLVTATFRA
+682 DDRYLLTATFRA

-713 AAWNIGNES
+713 AAWNIGNEA
-722 FMQSVKPIS
+722 FMQSVKPVS
-731 QLKLRAGY
+731 LLKLRAGY

-787 VKWEAVEQY
+787 VKWESVEQY
-796 NVGVDIGFLKNR
+796 NVGLDIGFLQNR

-855 EFTINTKNFVG
+855 EFTVNTKNFVG
-866 EFKWETN
+866 EFKWETSL
-873 FNMSFNHNEVVSI
+873 NMSFNHNEVVSI

-905 SFYGYKLGGVYQT
+905 SFYGYELGGIYQT

-930 RAADKASHNPYKNTS
+930 RAPDKASHNPYKNTS

-1015 TYNQLASTLERW
+1015 TYNQLATTLERW
-1027 TGEGT
+1027 TGEG
-1032 SSSMPRAIYA
+1032 SSYSMPRAIYA

-1056 NGSYA
+1056 DGAYA

-1074 NWTNR
+1074 KWIR
-1079 AKVKALRLYVSFDN
+1079 KAKMKALRLYVSLDN

-1104 PEVGLSGLDYGVYP
+1104 PEAGLSGLDYGVYP

>member
-1 MKRARKGHLM
+1 MNMKTEYQCKSRMKHTLLIGTAMFLISPITLFAGVTAHSDAGSETSISNVTQQQQTVKG
-11 TASLI
+11 I
-16 RRLCLSLLLLFGG
+16 IKGPDG
-29 WVSLPV
+29 LPV
-35 YAQKAITLDLI
+35 IAANISQKGTNNATITDL
-46 NQPFSTFIKQVEQQT
+46 NGNFTLNVTGRQPVLVISYIGYVTTE
-61 DYKFFFEEQSVD
+61 
-73 VNRLVN
+73 VN
-79 VKVQNQDVRV
+79 VSGRAFVEV
-89 VLNKVLSGTNIT
+89 VL
-101 YTIANKK
+101 
-108 ILLKKQENSK
+108 QEDVA
-118 LQRGKALPK
+118 ALD
-127 EIVGSVVGEDGT
+127 E
-139 QLIGV
+139 
-144 SIQVKGKAA
+144 
-153 GTITN
+153 
-158 GDGNY
+158 
-163 RLVLP
+163 
-168 DNSDAIV
+168 
-175 VTYVGYIP
+175 
-183 QEISLKNNNWQRI
+183 
-196 VLKEDINM
+196 
-204 LDDVVVVGY
+204 VVVVGY
-213 GTVKKRDL
+213 GTMRKKDV
-221 TGAISTIKADEMG
+221 TGAVSSVRSGEITKNATSNVMQAIAGKMSGVQVVQNSGTPGGDVSILIRGVGTINDA
-234 LAGISSIGHAL
+234 SP
-245 EGKAAG
+245 
-251 LYVRQN
+251 LYVIDGVPV
-257 SAQPGGG
+257 SGGMW
-264 LDILVRGAGSINA
+264 
-277 NNDPLYIV
+277 Y
-285 DGFPIAKLDQIASSD
+285 
-300 RKMDPGTQGVLN
+300 
-312 FLNPNDVE
+312 LNPNDVE

-361 SYGIQHTAKTY
+361 SYGIQHSAKTY
-372 DMLNAS
+372 KMLDAS

-390 AGPEYSLNPAFS
+390 AGPEYSLNPAFA
-402 DPESLGTG
+402 DPESLGAG

-468 KIVSNVTVRANVNLS
+468 KLASNITVRANVNLS

-506 PIQDENGEYAGPTG
+506 PIYDDNGEYAGPTG

-591 NTMQTVSSAYEQLY
+591 NTMQTVTSAYEQLY

-615 SFGKHRINAMVG
+615 AFGKHRINAMIG

-638 SASGSGRA
+638 SAAGSGRA

-659 TDVGGNSLRWALM
+659 TDVGGNSYRWALM

-682 DDRYLVTATFRA
+682 DDRYLLTATFRA

-713 AAWNIGNES
+713 AAWNIGNEA
-722 FMQSVKPIS
+722 FMQSVKPVS
-731 QLKLRAGY
+731 LLKLRAGY

-787 VKWEAVEQY
+787 VKWESVEQY
-796 NVGVDIGFLKNR
+796 NVGLDIGFLQNR

-855 EFTINTKNFVG
+855 EFTVNTKNFVG
-866 EFKWETN
+866 EFKWETSL
-873 FNMSFNHNEVVSI
+873 NMSFNHNEVVSI

-905 SFYGYKLGGVYQT
+905 SFYGYELGGIYQT

-930 RAADKASHNPYKNTS
+930 RAPDKASHNPYKNTS

-1015 TYNQLASTLERW
+1015 TYNQLATTLERW
-1027 TGEGT
+1027 TGEG
-1032 SSSMPRAIYA
+1032 SSYSMPRAIYA

-1056 NGSYA
+1056 DGAYA

-1074 NWTNR
+1074 KWIR
-1079 AKVKALRLYVSFDN
+1079 KAKMKALRLYVSLDN

-1104 PEVGLSGLDYGVYP
+1104 PEAGLSGLDYGVYP

>member
-1 MKRARKGHLM
+1 MNMKTEYLCKSRMKHILLIGTAMFLISPITLYAGVTVDLNTNTETGIMNGAQQQQTVKG
-11 TASLI
+11 I
-16 RRLCLSLLLLFGG
+16 VKGPDG
-29 WVSLPV
+29 LPV
-35 YAQKAITLDLI
+35 IAANISQKGTNNATITDLYGNFTLNI
-46 NQPFSTFIKQVEQQT
+46 TGQHPVLVISYIGYVTTE
-61 DYKFFFEEQSVD
+61 
-73 VNRLVN
+73 VN
-79 VKVQNQDVRV
+79 VSGRAFIEV
-89 VLNKVLSGTNIT
+89 VL
-101 YTIANKK
+101 
-108 ILLKKQENSK
+108 QEDVE
-118 LQRGKALPK
+118 ALD
-127 EIVGSVVGEDGT
+127 E
-139 QLIGV
+139 
-144 SIQVKGKAA
+144 
-153 GTITN
+153 
-158 GDGNY
+158 
-163 RLVLP
+163 
-168 DNSDAIV
+168 
-175 VTYVGYIP
+175 
-183 QEISLKNNNWQRI
+183 
-196 VLKEDINM
+196 
-204 LDDVVVVGY
+204 VVVVGY
-213 GTVKKRDL
+213 GTMRKKDV
-221 TGAISTIKADEMG
+221 TGAVSSVRTEDITKNTTSNVMQAIAGKMSGVQVVQNSGTPGGDVSILIRGVGTINDA
-234 LAGISSIGHAL
+234 SP
-245 EGKAAG
+245 
-251 LYVRQN
+251 LYVIDGVPV
-257 SAQPGGG
+257 SGGMW
-264 LDILVRGAGSINA
+264 
-277 NNDPLYIV
+277 Y
-285 DGFPIAKLDQIASSD
+285 
-300 RKMDPGTQGVLN
+300 
-312 FLNPNDVE
+312 LNPNDVE

-390 AGPEYSLNPAFS
+390 AGSEYSLNPAFS

-492 STVIQ
+492 GTVIQ

-813 DFYVKN
+813 DF
-819 TRDMLT
+819 T
-825 KKPVPQTSG
+825 
-834 TSLEQ
+834 
-839 ADWPPVNI
+839 
-847 GKVLNRGF
+847 
-855 EFTINTKNFVG
+855 
-866 EFKWETN
+866 
-873 FNMSFNHNEVVSI
+873 
-886 GGPEILNGVSLIR
+886 
-899 EGQPIN
+899 
-905 SFYGYKLGGVYQT
+905 
-918 LDEVFT
+918 
-924 GPVMEN
+924 
-930 RAADKASHNPYKNTS
+930 
-945 PGDMWFVDVDGN
+945 
-957 GEINDLDRTVIGN
+957 
-970 PSPDCIF
+970 
-977 GFNNTFSY
+977 
-985 KNFDLSIFFQGALGN
+985 
-1000 QVWNGVRASHESMNS
+1000 
-1015 TYNQLASTLERW
+1015 
-1027 TGEGT
+1027 
-1032 SSSMPRAIYA
+1032 
-1042 DPNNNSRASTRWLE
+1042 
-1056 NGSYA
+1056 
-1061 KLKNLTFGYTLPE
+1061 
-1074 NWTNR
+1074 
-1079 AKVKALRLYVSFDN
+1079 
-1093 LCTITNYSGLD
+1093 
-1104 PEVGLSGLDYGVYP
+1104 
-1118 SARTYMFGVSVKF
+1118 

>member
-1 MKRARKGHLM
+1 MNMKTEYQCKSRMKHTLLIGTAMFLISPITLFAGVTAHSDAGSETGISNVTQQQQTVKG
-11 TASLI
+11 I
-16 RRLCLSLLLLFGG
+16 IKGPDG
-29 WVSLPV
+29 LPV
-35 YAQKAITLDLI
+35 IAANISQKGTNNATITDL
-46 NQPFSTFIKQVEQQT
+46 NGNFTLNVTGRQPVLVISYIGYVTTE
-61 DYKFFFEEQSVD
+61 
-73 VNRLVN
+73 VN
-79 VKVQNQDVRV
+79 VSGRAFVEV
-89 VLNKVLSGTNIT
+89 VL
-101 YTIANKK
+101 
-108 ILLKKQENSK
+108 QEDV
-118 LQRGKALPK
+118 A
-127 EIVGSVVGEDGT
+127 E
-139 QLIGV
+139 
-144 SIQVKGKAA
+144 
-153 GTITN
+153 
-158 GDGNY
+158 
-163 RLVLP
+163 
-168 DNSDAIV
+168 
-175 VTYVGYIP
+175 
-183 QEISLKNNNWQRI
+183 
-196 VLKEDINM
+196 
-204 LDDVVVVGY
+204 LDEVVVVGY
-213 GTVKKRDL
+213 GTMRKKDV
-221 TGAISTIKADEMG
+221 TGAVSSVRSGEITKNATSNVMQAIAGKMSGVQVVQNSGTPGGDVSILIRGVGTINDA
-234 LAGISSIGHAL
+234 SP
-245 EGKAAG
+245 
-251 LYVRQN
+251 LYVIDGVPV
-257 SAQPGGG
+257 SGGMW
-264 LDILVRGAGSINA
+264 
-277 NNDPLYIV
+277 Y
-285 DGFPIAKLDQIASSD
+285 
-300 RKMDPGTQGVLN
+300 
-312 FLNPNDVE
+312 LNPNDVE

-361 SYGIQHTAKTY
+361 SYGIQHSAKTY
-372 DMLNAS
+372 KMLDAS

-390 AGPEYSLNPAFS
+390 AGPEYSLNPAFA
-402 DPESLGTG
+402 DPESLGAG

-468 KIVSNVTVRANVNLS
+468 KLASNITVRANVNLS

-506 PIQDENGEYAGPTG
+506 PIYDDNGEYAGPTG

-591 NTMQTVSSAYEQLY
+591 NTMQTVTSAYEQLY

-615 SFGKHRINAMVG
+615 AFGKHRINAMIG

-638 SASGSGRA
+638 SAAGSGRA

-659 TDVGGNSLRWALM
+659 TDVGGNSYRWALM

-682 DDRYLVTATFRA
+682 DDRYLLTATFRA

-713 AAWNIGNES
+713 AAWNIGNEA
-722 FMQSVKPIS
+722 FMQSVKPVS
-731 QLKLRAGY
+731 LLKLRAGY

-787 VKWEAVEQY
+787 VKWESVEQY
-796 NVGVDIGFLKNR
+796 NVGLDIGFLQNR

-855 EFTINTKNFVG
+855 EFTVNTKNFVG
-866 EFKWETN
+866 EFKWETSL
-873 FNMSFNHNEVVSI
+873 NMSFNHNEVVSI

-905 SFYGYKLGGVYQT
+905 SFYGYELGGIYQT

-930 RAADKASHNPYKNTS
+930 RAPDKASHNPYKNTS

-1015 TYNQLASTLERW
+1015 TYNQLATTLERW
-1027 TGEGT
+1027 TGEG
-1032 SSSMPRAIYA
+1032 SSYSMPRAIYA

-1056 NGSYA
+1056 DGAYA

-1074 NWTNR
+1074 KWIR
-1079 AKVKALRLYVSFDN
+1079 KAKMKALRLYVSLDN

-1104 PEVGLSGLDYGVYP
+1104 PEAGLSGLDYGVYP

>member
-1 MKRARKGHLM
+1 MNMKTEYQCKSRMKHTLLIGTAMFLISPIPLFAGVTAHSDAGSETGISNVTQQQQTVKG
-11 TASLI
+11 I
-16 RRLCLSLLLLFGG
+16 IKGPDG
-29 WVSLPV
+29 LPV
-35 YAQKAITLDLI
+35 IAANISQKGTNNATITDL
-46 NQPFSTFIKQVEQQT
+46 NGNFTLNVTGRQPVLVISYIGYVTTE
-61 DYKFFFEEQSVD
+61 
-73 VNRLVN
+73 VN
-79 VKVQNQDVRV
+79 VSGRAFVEV
-89 VLNKVLSGTNIT
+89 VL
-101 YTIANKK
+101 
-108 ILLKKQENSK
+108 QEDVA
-118 LQRGKALPK
+118 ALD
-127 EIVGSVVGEDGT
+127 E
-139 QLIGV
+139 
-144 SIQVKGKAA
+144 
-153 GTITN
+153 
-158 GDGNY
+158 
-163 RLVLP
+163 
-168 DNSDAIV
+168 
-175 VTYVGYIP
+175 
-183 QEISLKNNNWQRI
+183 
-196 VLKEDINM
+196 
-204 LDDVVVVGY
+204 VVVVGY
-213 GTVKKRDL
+213 GTMRKKDV
-221 TGAISTIKADEMG
+221 TGAVSSVRSGEITKNATSNVMQAIAGKMSGVQVVQNSGTPGGDVSILIRGVGTINDA
-234 LAGISSIGHAL
+234 SP
-245 EGKAAG
+245 
-251 LYVRQN
+251 LYVIDGVPV
-257 SAQPGGG
+257 SGGMW
-264 LDILVRGAGSINA
+264 
-277 NNDPLYIV
+277 Y
-285 DGFPIAKLDQIASSD
+285 
-300 RKMDPGTQGVLN
+300 
-312 FLNPNDVE
+312 LNPNDVE

-361 SYGIQHTAKTY
+361 SYGIQHSAKTY
-372 DMLNAS
+372 KMLDAS

-390 AGPEYSLNPAFS
+390 AGPEYSLNPAFA
-402 DPESLGTG
+402 DPESLGAG

-468 KIVSNVTVRANVNLS
+468 KLASNITVRANVNLS

-506 PIQDENGEYAGPTG
+506 PIYDDNGEYAGPTG

-591 NTMQTVSSAYEQLY
+591 NTMQTVTSAYEQLY

-615 SFGKHRINAMVG
+615 AFGKHRINAMIG

-638 SASGSGRA
+638 SAAGSGRA

-659 TDVGGNSLRWALM
+659 TDVGGNSYRWALM

-682 DDRYLVTATFRA
+682 DDRYLLTATFRA

-713 AAWNIGNES
+713 AAWNIGNEA
-722 FMQSVKPIS
+722 FMQSVKPVS
-731 QLKLRAGY
+731 LLKLRAGY

-787 VKWEAVEQY
+787 VKWESVEQY
-796 NVGVDIGFLKNR
+796 NVGLDIGFLQNR

-855 EFTINTKNFVG
+855 EFTVNTKNFVG
-866 EFKWETN
+866 EFKWETSL
-873 FNMSFNHNEVVSI
+873 NMSFNHNEVVSI

-905 SFYGYKLGGVYQT
+905 SFYGYELGGIYQT

-930 RAADKASHNPYKNTS
+930 RAPDKASHNPYKNTS

-1015 TYNQLASTLERW
+1015 TYNQLATTLERW
-1027 TGEGT
+1027 TGEG
-1032 SSSMPRAIYA
+1032 SSYSMPRAIYA

-1056 NGSYA
+1056 DGAYA

-1074 NWTNR
+1074 KWIR
-1079 AKVKALRLYVSFDN
+1079 KAKMKALRLYVSLDN

-1104 PEVGLSGLDYGVYP
+1104 PEAGLSGLDYGVYP

>member
-1 MKRARKGHLM
+1 MNMKTEYQCKSRMKHTLLIGTAMFLISPITLFAGVTAHSDAGSETGISNVTQQQQTVKG
-11 TASLI
+11 I
-16 RRLCLSLLLLFGG
+16 IKGPDG
-29 WVSLPV
+29 LPV
-35 YAQKAITLDLI
+35 IAANISQKGTNNATITDL
-46 NQPFSTFIKQVEQQT
+46 NGNFTLNVTGRQPVLVISYIGYVTTE
-61 DYKFFFEEQSVD
+61 
-73 VNRLVN
+73 VN
-79 VKVQNQDVRV
+79 VSGRAFVEV
-89 VLNKVLSGTNIT
+89 VL
-101 YTIANKK
+101 
-108 ILLKKQENSK
+108 QEDVA
-118 LQRGKALPK
+118 ALD
-127 EIVGSVVGEDGT
+127 E
-139 QLIGV
+139 
-144 SIQVKGKAA
+144 
-153 GTITN
+153 
-158 GDGNY
+158 
-163 RLVLP
+163 
-168 DNSDAIV
+168 
-175 VTYVGYIP
+175 
-183 QEISLKNNNWQRI
+183 
-196 VLKEDINM
+196 
-204 LDDVVVVGY
+204 VVVVGY
-213 GTVKKRDL
+213 GTMRKKDV
-221 TGAISTIKADEMG
+221 TGAVSSVRSGEITKNATSNVMQAIAGKMSGVQVVQNSGTPGGDVSILIRGVGTINDA
-234 LAGISSIGHAL
+234 SP
-245 EGKAAG
+245 
-251 LYVRQN
+251 LYVIDGVPV
-257 SAQPGGG
+257 SGGMW
-264 LDILVRGAGSINA
+264 
-277 NNDPLYIV
+277 Y
-285 DGFPIAKLDQIASSD
+285 
-300 RKMDPGTQGVLN
+300 
-312 FLNPNDVE
+312 LNPNDVE

-361 SYGIQHTAKTY
+361 SYGIQHSAKTY
-372 DMLNAS
+372 KMLDAS

-390 AGPEYSLNPAFS
+390 AGPEYSLNPAFA
-402 DPESLGTG
+402 DPESLGAG

-468 KIVSNVTVRANVNLS
+468 KLASNITVRANVNLS

-506 PIQDENGEYAGPTG
+506 PIYDDNGEYAGPTG

-591 NTMQTVSSAYEQLY
+591 NTMQTVTSAYEQLY

-615 SFGKHRINAMVG
+615 AFGKHRINAMIG

-638 SASGSGRA
+638 SAAGSGRA

-659 TDVGGNSLRWALM
+659 TDVGGNSYRWALM

-682 DDRYLVTATFRA
+682 DDRYLLTATFRA

-713 AAWNIGNES
+713 AAWNIGNEA
-722 FMQSVKPIS
+722 FMQSVKPVS
-731 QLKLRAGY
+731 LLKLRAGY

-787 VKWEAVEQY
+787 VKWESVEQY
-796 NVGVDIGFLKNR
+796 NVGLDIGFLQNR

-855 EFTINTKNFVG
+855 EFTVNTKNFVG
-866 EFKWETN
+866 EFKWETSL
-873 FNMSFNHNEVVSI
+873 NMSFNHNEVVSI

-905 SFYGYKLGGVYQT
+905 SFYGYELGGIYQT

-930 RAADKASHNPYKNTS
+930 RAPDKASHNPYKNTS

-1015 TYNQLASTLERW
+1015 TYNQLATTLERW
-1027 TGEGT
+1027 TGEG
-1032 SSSMPRAIYA
+1032 SSYSMPRAIYA
-1042 DPNNNSRASTRWLE
+1042 DTNNNSRASTRWLE
-1056 NGSYA
+1056 DGAYA

-1074 NWTNR
+1074 KWIR
-1079 AKVKALRLYVSFDN
+1079 KAKMKALRLYVSLDN

-1104 PEVGLSGLDYGVYP
+1104 PEAGLSGLDYGVYP

>member
-1 MKRARKGHLM
+1 MNMKTEYQCKSRMKHTLLIGTAMFLISPITLFAGVTAHSDAGSETGISNVTQQQQTVKG
-11 TASLI
+11 I
-16 RRLCLSLLLLFGG
+16 IKGPDG
-29 WVSLPV
+29 LPV
-35 YAQKAITLDLI
+35 IAANISQKGTNNVTITDL
-46 NQPFSTFIKQVEQQT
+46 NGNFTLNVTGRQPVLVISYIGYVTTE
-61 DYKFFFEEQSVD
+61 
-73 VNRLVN
+73 VN
-79 VKVQNQDVRV
+79 VSGRAFVEV
-89 VLNKVLSGTNIT
+89 VL
-101 YTIANKK
+101 
-108 ILLKKQENSK
+108 QEDVA
-118 LQRGKALPK
+118 ALD
-127 EIVGSVVGEDGT
+127 E
-139 QLIGV
+139 
-144 SIQVKGKAA
+144 
-153 GTITN
+153 
-158 GDGNY
+158 
-163 RLVLP
+163 
-168 DNSDAIV
+168 
-175 VTYVGYIP
+175 
-183 QEISLKNNNWQRI
+183 
-196 VLKEDINM
+196 
-204 LDDVVVVGY
+204 VVVVGY
-213 GTVKKRDL
+213 GTMRKKDV
-221 TGAISTIKADEMG
+221 TGAVSSVRSGEITKNATSNVMQAIAGKMSGVQVVQNSGTPGGDVSILIRGVGTINDA
-234 LAGISSIGHAL
+234 SP
-245 EGKAAG
+245 
-251 LYVRQN
+251 LYVIDGVPV
-257 SAQPGGG
+257 SGGMW
-264 LDILVRGAGSINA
+264 
-277 NNDPLYIV
+277 Y
-285 DGFPIAKLDQIASSD
+285 
-300 RKMDPGTQGVLN
+300 
-312 FLNPNDVE
+312 LNPNDVE

-361 SYGIQHTAKTY
+361 SYGIQHSAKTY
-372 DMLNAS
+372 KMLDAS

-390 AGPEYSLNPAFS
+390 AGPEYSLNPAFA
-402 DPESLGTG
+402 DPESLGAG

-468 KIVSNVTVRANVNLS
+468 KLASNITVRANVNLS

-506 PIQDENGEYAGPTG
+506 PIYDDNGEYAGPTG

-591 NTMQTVSSAYEQLY
+591 NTMQTVTSAYEQLY

-615 SFGKHRINAMVG
+615 AFGKHRINAMIG

-638 SASGSGRA
+638 SAAGSGRA

-659 TDVGGNSLRWALM
+659 TDVGGNSYRWALM

-682 DDRYLVTATFRA
+682 DDRYLLTATFRA

-713 AAWNIGNES
+713 AAWNIGNEA
-722 FMQSVKPIS
+722 FMQSVKPVS
-731 QLKLRAGY
+731 LLKLRAGY

-787 VKWEAVEQY
+787 VKWESVEQY
-796 NVGVDIGFLKNR
+796 NVGLDIGFLQNR

-855 EFTINTKNFVG
+855 EFTVNTKNFVG
-866 EFKWETN
+866 EFKWETSL
-873 FNMSFNHNEVVSI
+873 NMSFNHNEVVSI

-905 SFYGYKLGGVYQT
+905 SFYGYELGGIYQT

-930 RAADKASHNPYKNTS
+930 RAPDKASHNPYKNTS

-1015 TYNQLASTLERW
+1015 TYNQLATTLERW
-1027 TGEGT
+1027 TGEG
-1032 SSSMPRAIYA
+1032 SSYSMPRAIYA

-1056 NGSYA
+1056 DGAYA

-1074 NWTNR
+1074 KWIR
-1079 AKVKALRLYVSFDN
+1079 KAKMKALRLYVSLDN

-1104 PEVGLSGLDYGVYP
+1104 PEAGLSGLDYGVYP